1 MRPNQDNTN
10 QMINKSF
17 SNRNHKSQNPQMN
30 LLNGELV
37 ALINGLIES
46 IREYYHVS
54 LSNNSDAKN
63 IFLFYEETDK
73 NVQMLLN
80 DIINNNQYQKLKEL
94 LDKMNIINKLI
105 FQLRDNSDSCLQNL
119 KLFFDDAKLIF
130 KYIKGERQK
139 QLLENKANNT
149 NLSSQ
154 NNAPFISNL
163 KSQMINLYN
172 KLIKSVLK
180 FSDYDYIIETAG
192 DNSINVYQNLQNVIK
207 NDLDA
212 LFNLIQNI
220 ENIKYSNNNVSLNSF
235 LTDESN
241 NKKGK
246 SLGKSLENEIEKL
259 KKMNITKDAK
269 IRQLMIQLNNSLI
282 NKTEGNDSNNNFNI
296 LNTEG
301 NENSRIKKL
310 EQIIL
315 DKDNKLKSLI
325 KQINMKKIGNDSNNG
340 NIKNI
345 IEEKNKEIFNLQQ
358 QLNIYEQNEKN
369 FNKQIDDLTNQFQN
383 KSLQYEKEILMLR
396 NNYAKN
402 INKTQRNTVNDPE
415 KNIIPRSDNNVNLNF
430 IKNPENIKA
439 DYITKIASLN
449 NKNTNLMAIIKKQKA
464 IINGLQ
470 KEINNYKNKLTQY
483 EKLNKNQIEQ
493 INNNI
498 YKNNK
503 IIEQK
508 DELIKQLRE
517 KKDIPNSQINI
528 NMSNQANNNELI
540 QLKIENEKLKEK
552 INLLKLSQPN
562 NSKNNNNDNMN
573 LLYNNNF
580 QELQQLNIKLMEEN
594 SSLKLKV
601 AKIEK
606 NPNLLTANNDEFHN
620 LYEQQKTKI
629 EKLESEVN
637 KKKEEIGGL
646 HDFIAKLQSKLEN
659 SNFNPPVPKARSSS
673 KIQKNSLE
681 GAKNNMNDDYTKSLK
696 KLIDLNNK
704 ANKEIELLKNKNKEL
719 QYKLDEKQVEE
730 ELSGFKTEDVN
741 FSNYEEEFD
750 LRKMISGAKDKNK
763 SEDINIDYPGMQGV
777 KDKNKELQ
785 QKVNMLSEQVKILIS
800 NININNKIKP
810 QINQLCQLMK
820 IPPKNIQLIIAGK
833 NKKQNL
839 GIID

>member
-17 SNRNHKSQNPQMN
+17 QNRNPKSQKPQMN

-37 ALINGLIES
+37 SLINGLIES
-46 IREYYHVS
+46 IKEYYHVS

-73 NVQMLLN
+73 NIQMLLN
-80 DIINNNQYQKLKEL
+80 DIINNNQYQKLTEL
-94 LDKMNIINKLI
+94 LDKINLINKII

-119 KLFFDDAKLIF
+119 RLFFDDAKLIF
-130 KYIKGERQK
+130 QCIRGERQK
-139 QLLENKANNT
+139 QLLEKKSRIANLNGQNNT
-149 NLSSQ
+149 PFNPNLITQ
-154 NNAPFISNL
+154 ITNLYKQLL
-163 KSQMINLYN
+163 KSVQ
-172 KLIKSVLK
+172 K
-180 FSDYDYIIETAG
+180 FSDYDYIIETTG
-192 DNSINVYQNLQNVIK
+192 DNSIFNDYQNLQNNIK
-207 NDLDA
+207 NDLNT
-212 LFNLIQNI
+212 LFNLIQNL
-220 ENIKYSNNNVSLNSF
+220 ENINNRISFNSF

-241 NKKGK
+241 NKSSK
-246 SLGKSLENEIEKL
+246 SLGKNIEKEIEKL
-259 KKMNITKDAK
+259 KKMNIVKDNK
-269 IRQLMIQLNNSLI
+269 IRQLMLQINNLAI
-282 NKTEGNDSNNNFNI
+282 NKTERSNPNNNYNI
-296 LNTEG
+296 LKTEG

-315 DKDNKLKSLI
+315 DKDNKLQSLI
-325 KQINMKKIGNDSNNG
+325 NQINMKKIGNDLNNG
-340 NIKNI
+340 NMQNLL
-345 IEEKNKEIFNLQQ
+345 EEKDKEIFNLKQ
-358 QLNIYEQNEKN
+358 QLNIYEQNEQN
-369 FNKQIDDLTNQFQN
+369 FNKQIDNLTNQFQN
-383 KSLQYEKEILMLR
+383 KRLQYEKEIFTLR
-396 NNYAKN
+396 YNMAKN
-402 INKTQRNTVNDPE
+402 INDSQGNININKTIGSKSE
-415 KNIIPRSDNNVNLNF
+415 NNQNLKF
-430 IKNPENIKA
+430 LKNPDNINN
-439 DYITKIASLN
+439 DYIAQITSLN
-449 NKNTNLMAIIKKQKA
+449 NTNMNLTAIIKKQKT
-464 IINGLQ
+464 IIAGLQ
-470 KEINNYKNKLTQY
+470 KEISNYKAKLAQY

-493 INNNI
+493 MNNNI

-540 QLKIENEKLKEK
+540 HLKIENEKLKEE
-552 INLLKLSQPN
+552 INLLKLTQSN
-562 NSKNNNNDNMN
+562 NLINNNNDMN

-594 SSLKLKV
+594 NSLKLKV
-601 AKIEK
+601 SNFEK
-606 NPNLLTANNDEFHN
+606 NPNILTTNGEFNN
-620 LYEQQKTKI
+620 LYEQQKETI
-629 EKLESEVN
+629 ERLESEVN

-646 HDFIAKLQSKLEN
+646 QDFIAKLQSKLEN
-659 SNFNPPVPKARSSS
+659 SNFYLPVPKAHSTS
-673 KIQKNSLE
+673 KIQKNAQ
-681 GAKNNMNDDYTKSLK
+681 GAKNNMNDDYTKTLK

-704 ANKEIELLKNKNKEL
+704 ANKEIEILKNKNKEL
-719 QYKLDEKQVEE
+719 QYKLEEKQVEE

-750 LRKMISGAKDKNK
+750 LRKMINGAKDKNK

-785 QKVNMLSEQVKILIS
+785 QRVNMLSEQVKILIS

-810 QINQLCQLMK
+810 QISQLCQLMK

>member
-17 SNRNHKSQNPQMN
+17 QNRNPKSQKPQMN

-37 ALINGLIES
+37 SLINGLIES
-46 IREYYHVS
+46 IKEYYHVS

-73 NVQMLLN
+73 NIQMLLN
-80 DIINNNQYQKLKEL
+80 DIINNNQYQKLTEL
-94 LDKMNIINKLI
+94 LDKINLINKII

-119 KLFFDDAKLIF
+119 RLFFDDAKLIF
-130 KYIKGERQK
+130 QCIRGERQK
-139 QLLENKANNT
+139 QLLEKKSNIANLNGQNNKQFNPNLITQIT
-149 NLSSQ
+149 NLHKQ
-154 NNAPFISNL
+154 LL
-163 KSQMINLYN
+163 KSVQ
-172 KLIKSVLK
+172 K
-180 FSDYDYIIETAG
+180 FSDYDYIIETTG
-192 DNSINVYQNLQNVIK
+192 DNSIINDYQNLQNNIK
-207 NDLDA
+207 KDLNT
-212 LFNLIQNI
+212 LFNLIQNL
-220 ENIKYSNNNVSLNSF
+220 ENINNRISLNSF

-241 NKKGK
+241 NKSSK
-246 SLGKSLENEIEKL
+246 SLGKNIENEIEKL
-259 KKMNITKDAK
+259 KKMNIVKDNK
-269 IRQLMIQLNNSLI
+269 IRQLMLQINNLAI
-282 NKTEGNDSNNNFNI
+282 NKTERSNPNNNYNI
-296 LNTEG
+296 LKTEG

-315 DKDNKLKSLI
+315 DKDNKLQSLI
-325 KQINMKKIGNDSNNG
+325 NQINMKKIGNDLNNG
-340 NIKNI
+340 NMQNLL
-345 IEEKNKEIFNLQQ
+345 EEKDKEIFNLKQ
-358 QLNIYEQNEKN
+358 QLNIYEQNEQN
-369 FNKQIDDLTNQFQN
+369 FNKQIDNLTNQFQN
-383 KSLQYEKEILMLR
+383 KRLQYEKEIFTLR
-396 NNYAKN
+396 YNMAKN
-402 INKTQRNTVNDPE
+402 INDSQGNININKTIGSKSE
-415 KNIIPRSDNNVNLNF
+415 NNQNLKF
-430 IKNPENIKA
+430 LKNPDNINN
-439 DYITKIASLN
+439 DYIAQITSLN
-449 NKNTNLMAIIKKQKA
+449 NTNMNLTAIIKKQKT
-464 IINGLQ
+464 IIAGLQ
-470 KEINNYKNKLTQY
+470 KEISNYKAKLAQY

-493 INNNI
+493 MNNNI

-540 QLKIENEKLKEK
+540 HLKIENEKLKEE
-552 INLLKLSQPN
+552 INLLKLTQSN
-562 NSKNNNNDNMN
+562 NLINNNNDMN

-594 SSLKLKV
+594 NSLKLKV
-601 AKIEK
+601 ANIEK
-606 NPNLLTANNDEFHN
+606 NPNLLTTNGEFNN
-620 LYEQQKTKI
+620 LYEQQKETI
-629 EKLESEVN
+629 ERLESEVN

-646 HDFIAKLQSKLEN
+646 QDFIAKLQSKLEN
-659 SNFNPPVPKARSSS
+659 SNFYLPVPKAHSTS
-673 KIQKNSLE
+673 KIQKNSQ

-704 ANKEIELLKNKNKEL
+704 ANKEIEILKNKNKEL
-719 QYKLDEKQVEE
+719 QYKLEEKQVEE

-750 LRKMISGAKDKNK
+750 LRKMINGAKDKNK

-785 QKVNMLSEQVKILIS
+785 QRVNMLSEQVKILIS

-810 QINQLCQLMK
+810 QISQLCQLMK

>member
-17 SNRNHKSQNPQMN
+17 QNRNPKSQKPQMN

-37 ALINGLIES
+37 SLINGLIES
-46 IREYYHVS
+46 IKEYYHVS

-73 NVQMLLN
+73 NIQMLLN
-80 DIINNNQYQKLKEL
+80 DIINNNQYQKLTEL
-94 LDKMNIINKLI
+94 LDKINLINKII

-119 KLFFDDAKLIF
+119 RLFFDDAKLIF
-130 KYIKGERQK
+130 QCIRGERQK
-139 QLLENKANNT
+139 QLLEKKSSNANLNGQNNT
-149 NLSSQ
+149 PFNPNLITQ
-154 NNAPFISNL
+154 ITNLHKQLL
-163 KSQMINLYN
+163 KSVQ
-172 KLIKSVLK
+172 K
-180 FSDYDYIIETAG
+180 FSDYDYIIETTG
-192 DNSINVYQNLQNVIK
+192 DNSIINDYQNLQNNIK
-207 NDLDA
+207 NDLNT
-212 LFNLIQNI
+212 LFNLIQNL
-220 ENIKYSNNNVSLNSF
+220 ENINNRISFNSF

-241 NKKGK
+241 NKSSK
-246 SLGKSLENEIEKL
+246 SLGKNIENEIEKL
-259 KKMNITKDAK
+259 KKMNIVKDNK
-269 IRQLMIQLNNSLI
+269 IRQLMLQINNLAI
-282 NKTEGNDSNNNFNI
+282 NKTERSNPNNNYNI
-296 LNTEG
+296 LKTEG

-315 DKDNKLKSLI
+315 DKDNKLQSLI
-325 KQINMKKIGNDSNNG
+325 NQINMKKIGNDLNNG
-340 NIKNI
+340 NMQNLL
-345 IEEKNKEIFNLQQ
+345 EEKDKEIFNLKQ
-358 QLNIYEQNEKN
+358 QLNIYEQNEQN
-369 FNKQIDDLTNQFQN
+369 FNKQIDNLTNQFQN
-383 KSLQYEKEILMLR
+383 KRLQYEKEIFTLR
-396 NNYAKN
+396 YNMAKN
-402 INKTQRNTVNDPE
+402 INDSQGNININKTIGSKSE
-415 KNIIPRSDNNVNLNF
+415 NNQNLKF
-430 IKNPENIKA
+430 LKNPDNINN
-439 DYITKIASLN
+439 DYIAQITSLN
-449 NKNTNLMAIIKKQKA
+449 NTNMNLTAIIKKQKT
-464 IINGLQ
+464 IIAGLQ
-470 KEINNYKNKLTQY
+470 KEISNYKAKLAQY

-493 INNNI
+493 MNNNI

-540 QLKIENEKLKEK
+540 HLKIENEKLKEE
-552 INLLKLSQPN
+552 INLLKLTQSN
-562 NSKNNNNDNMN
+562 NLINNNNDNMN

-594 SSLKLKV
+594 NSLKLKV
-601 AKIEK
+601 ANIEK
-606 NPNLLTANNDEFHN
+606 NPNILTTNGEFNN
-620 LYEQQKTKI
+620 LYEQQKETI
-629 EKLESEVN
+629 ERLESEVN

-646 HDFIAKLQSKLEN
+646 QDFIAKLQSKLEN
-659 SNFNPPVPKARSSS
+659 SNFYLPVPKAHSTS
-673 KIQKNSLE
+673 KIQKNAQ

-704 ANKEIELLKNKNKEL
+704 ANKEIEILKNKNKEL
-719 QYKLDEKQVEE
+719 QYKLEEKQVEE

-750 LRKMISGAKDKNK
+750 LRKMINGAKDKNK

-785 QKVNMLSEQVKILIS
+785 QRVNMLSEQVKILIS

-810 QINQLCQLMK
+810 QISQLCQLMK

>member
-17 SNRNHKSQNPQMN
+17 QNRNPKSQKPQMN

-37 ALINGLIES
+37 SLINGLIES
-46 IREYYHVS
+46 IKEYYHVS

-73 NVQMLLN
+73 NIQMLLN
-80 DIINNNQYQKLKEL
+80 DIINNNQYQKLTEL
-94 LDKMNIINKLI
+94 LDKINLINKII

-119 KLFFDDAKLIF
+119 RLFFDDAKLIF
-130 KYIKGERQK
+130 QCIRGERQK
-139 QLLENKANNT
+139 QLLEKKSRIANLNGQNNT
-149 NLSSQ
+149 PFNPNLITQ
-154 NNAPFISNL
+154 ITNLHKQLL
-163 KSQMINLYN
+163 KSVQ
-172 KLIKSVLK
+172 K
-180 FSDYDYIIETAG
+180 FSDYDYIIETTG
-192 DNSINVYQNLQNVIK
+192 DNSIFNDYQNLQNNIK
-207 NDLDA
+207 NDLNT
-212 LFNLIQNI
+212 LFNLIQNL
-220 ENIKYSNNNVSLNSF
+220 ENINNRISFNSF

-241 NKKGK
+241 NKSSK
-246 SLGKSLENEIEKL
+246 SLGKNIENEIEKL
-259 KKMNITKDAK
+259 KKMNIVKDNK
-269 IRQLMIQLNNSLI
+269 IRQLMLQINNLAI
-282 NKTEGNDSNNNFNI
+282 NKTERSNPNNNYNI
-296 LNTEG
+296 LKTEG

-315 DKDNKLKSLI
+315 DKDNKLQSLI
-325 KQINMKKIGNDSNNG
+325 NQINMKKIGNDLNNG
-340 NIKNI
+340 NMQNLL
-345 IEEKNKEIFNLQQ
+345 EEKDKEIFNLKQ
-358 QLNIYEQNEKN
+358 QLNIYEQNEQN
-369 FNKQIDDLTNQFQN
+369 FNKQIDNLTNQFQN
-383 KSLQYEKEILMLR
+383 KRLQYEKEIFTLR
-396 NNYAKN
+396 YNMAKN
-402 INKTQRNTVNDPE
+402 INDSQGNININKTIGSKSE
-415 KNIIPRSDNNVNLNF
+415 NNQNLKF
-430 IKNPENIKA
+430 LKNPDNINN
-439 DYITKIASLN
+439 DYIAQITSLN
-449 NKNTNLMAIIKKQKA
+449 NTNMNLTAIIKKQKT
-464 IINGLQ
+464 IIAGLQ
-470 KEINNYKNKLTQY
+470 KEISNYKAKLAQY

-493 INNNI
+493 MNNNI

-540 QLKIENEKLKEK
+540 HLKIENEKLKEE
-552 INLLKLSQPN
+552 INLLKLTQSN
-562 NSKNNNNDNMN
+562 NLINNNNDMN

-594 SSLKLKV
+594 NSLKLKV
-601 AKIEK
+601 ANIEK
-606 NPNLLTANNDEFHN
+606 NPNILTTNGEFNN
-620 LYEQQKTKI
+620 LYEQQKETI
-629 EKLESEVN
+629 ERLESEVN

-646 HDFIAKLQSKLEN
+646 QDFIAKLQSKLEN
-659 SNFNPPVPKARSSS
+659 SNFYLPVPKAHSTS
-673 KIQKNSLE
+673 KIQKNAQ

-704 ANKEIELLKNKNKEL
+704 ANKEIEILKNKNKEL
-719 QYKLDEKQVEE
+719 QYKLEEKQVEE

-750 LRKMISGAKDKNK
+750 LRKMINGAKDKNK

-785 QKVNMLSEQVKILIS
+785 QRVNMLSEQVKILIS

-810 QINQLCQLMK
+810 QISQLCQLMK

>member
-17 SNRNHKSQNPQMN
+17 QNRNPKTPKPQMN

-37 ALINGLIES
+37 SLINGLIES
-46 IREYYHVS
+46 IKEYYHVS

-73 NVQMLLN
+73 NIQMLLN
-80 DIINNNQYQKLKEL
+80 DIINNNQYQKLTEL
-94 LDKMNIINKLI
+94 LDKINLINKII

-119 KLFFDDAKLIF
+119 RLFFDDAKLIF
-130 KYIKGERQK
+130 QCIRGERQK
-139 QLLENKANNT
+139 QLLEKKSSIANLNGQNNT
-149 NLSSQ
+149 PFNPNLITQ
-154 NNAPFISNL
+154 ITNLHKQLL
-163 KSQMINLYN
+163 KSVQ
-172 KLIKSVLK
+172 K
-180 FSDYDYIIETAG
+180 FSDYDYIIETTG
-192 DNSINVYQNLQNVIK
+192 DNSIINDYQNLQNNIK
-207 NDLDA
+207 KDLNT
-212 LFNLIQNI
+212 LFNFIQNL
-220 ENIKYSNNNVSLNSF
+220 ENINNRVSFNSF

-241 NKKGK
+241 NKSGK
-246 SLGKSLENEIEKL
+246 SLGKNIENEIEKL
-259 KKMNITKDAK
+259 KKMNIVKDNK
-269 IRQLMIQLNNSLI
+269 IRQLMLQINNLAI
-282 NKTEGNDSNNNFNI
+282 NKTERSNPNNNYNI
-296 LNTEG
+296 LKTEG

-315 DKDNKLKSLI
+315 DKDNKLQSLI
-325 KQINMKKIGNDSNNG
+325 NQINMKKIGNDLNNG
-340 NIKNI
+340 NMQNLL
-345 IEEKNKEIFNLQQ
+345 EEKDKEIFNLKQ
-358 QLNIYEQNEKN
+358 QLNIYEQNEQN
-369 FNKQIDDLTNQFQN
+369 FNKQIDNLTNQFQN
-383 KSLQYEKEILMLR
+383 KRLQYEKEIFTLR
-396 NNYAKN
+396 YNMAKN
-402 INKTQRNTVNDPE
+402 INDSQGNININKTIGSKSE
-415 KNIIPRSDNNVNLNF
+415 NNQNLKF
-430 IKNPENIKA
+430 LKNPDNINN
-439 DYITKIASLN
+439 DYIAQITSLN
-449 NKNTNLMAIIKKQKA
+449 NTNMNLTAIIKKQKT
-464 IINGLQ
+464 IIAGLQ
-470 KEINNYKNKLTQY
+470 KEISNYKAKLAQY

-493 INNNI
+493 MNNNI

-540 QLKIENEKLKEK
+540 HLKIENEKLKEE
-552 INLLKLSQPN
+552 INLLKLSPSN
-562 NSKNNNNDNMN
+562 NLINNNNDMN

-594 SSLKLKV
+594 NSLKLKV
-601 AKIEK
+601 ANIEK
-606 NPNLLTANNDEFHN
+606 NPNLLTTNGEFNN
-620 LYEQQKTKI
+620 LYEQQKETI
-629 EKLESEVN
+629 ERLESEVN

-646 HDFIAKLQSKLEN
+646 QDFIAKLQSKLEN
-659 SNFNPPVPKARSSS
+659 SNFYLPVPKAHSTS
-673 KIQKNSLE
+673 KIQKNAQ

-704 ANKEIELLKNKNKEL
+704 ANKEIEILKNKNKEL
-719 QYKLDEKQVEE
+719 QYKLEEKQVEE

-750 LRKMISGAKDKNK
+750 LRKMINGAKDKNK

-785 QKVNMLSEQVKILIS
+785 QRVNMLSEQVKILIS

-810 QINQLCQLMK
+810 QISQLCQLMK

>member
-17 SNRNHKSQNPQMN
+17 QNRNPKSQKPQMN

-37 ALINGLIES
+37 SLINGLIES
-46 IREYYHVS
+46 IKEYYHVS

-73 NVQMLLN
+73 NIQMLLN
-80 DIINNNQYQKLKEL
+80 DIINNNQYQKLTEL
-94 LDKMNIINKLI
+94 LDKINLINKII

-119 KLFFDDAKLIF
+119 RLFFDDAKLIF
-130 KYIKGERQK
+130 QCIRGERQK
-139 QLLENKANNT
+139 QLLEKKSRIANLNGQNNT
-149 NLSSQ
+149 PFNPNLITQ
-154 NNAPFISNL
+154 ITNLHKQLL
-163 KSQMINLYN
+163 KSVQ
-172 KLIKSVLK
+172 K
-180 FSDYDYIIETAG
+180 FSDYDYIIETTG
-192 DNSINVYQNLQNVIK
+192 DNSIINDYQNLQNNIK
-207 NDLDA
+207 KDLNT
-212 LFNLIQNI
+212 LFNLIQNL
-220 ENIKYSNNNVSLNSF
+220 ENINNRISLNSF

-241 NKKGK
+241 NKSSK
-246 SLGKSLENEIEKL
+246 SLGKNIENEIEKL
-259 KKMNITKDAK
+259 KKMNIVKDNK
-269 IRQLMIQLNNSLI
+269 IRQLMLQINNLAI
-282 NKTEGNDSNNNFNI
+282 NKTERSNPNNNYNI
-296 LNTEG
+296 LKTEG

-315 DKDNKLKSLI
+315 DKDNKLQSLI
-325 KQINMKKIGNDSNNG
+325 NQINMKKIGNDLNNG
-340 NIKNI
+340 NMQNLL
-345 IEEKNKEIFNLQQ
+345 EEKDKEIFNLKQ
-358 QLNIYEQNEKN
+358 QLNIYEQNEQN
-369 FNKQIDDLTNQFQN
+369 FNKQIDNLTNQFQN
-383 KSLQYEKEILMLR
+383 KRLQYEKEIFTLR
-396 NNYAKN
+396 YNMAKN
-402 INKTQRNTVNDPE
+402 INDSQGNININKTIGSKSE
-415 KNIIPRSDNNVNLNF
+415 NNQNLKF
-430 IKNPENIKA
+430 LKNPDNINN
-439 DYITKIASLN
+439 DYIAQITSLN
-449 NKNTNLMAIIKKQKA
+449 NTNMNLTAIIKKQKT
-464 IINGLQ
+464 IIAGLQ
-470 KEINNYKNKLTQY
+470 KEISNYKAKLAQY

-493 INNNI
+493 MNNNI

-540 QLKIENEKLKEK
+540 HLKIENEKLKEE
-552 INLLKLSQPN
+552 INLLKLTQSN
-562 NSKNNNNDNMN
+562 NLINNNNDMN

-594 SSLKLKV
+594 NSLKLKV
-601 AKIEK
+601 ANIEK
-606 NPNLLTANNDEFHN
+606 NPNLLTTNGEFNN
-620 LYEQQKTKI
+620 LYEQQKETI
-629 EKLESEVN
+629 ERLESEVN

-646 HDFIAKLQSKLEN
+646 QDFIAKLQSKLEN
-659 SNFNPPVPKARSSS
+659 SNFYLPVPKAHSTS
-673 KIQKNSLE
+673 KIQKNAQ

-704 ANKEIELLKNKNKEL
+704 ANKEIEILKNKNKEL
-719 QYKLDEKQVEE
+719 QYKLEEKQVEE

-750 LRKMISGAKDKNK
+750 LRKMINGAKDKNK

-785 QKVNMLSEQVKILIS
+785 QRVNMLSEQVKILIS

-810 QINQLCQLMK
+810 QISQLCQLMK

>member
-17 SNRNHKSQNPQMN
+17 QNRNPKSTKPQMN

-37 ALINGLIES
+37 SLINGLIES
-46 IREYYHVS
+46 IKEYYHVS

-73 NVQMLLN
+73 NIQMLLN
-80 DIINNNQYQKLKEL
+80 DIINNNQYQKLTEL
-94 LDKMNIINKLI
+94 LDKINLINKII

-119 KLFFDDAKLIF
+119 RLFFDDAKLIF
-130 KYIKGERQK
+130 QCIRGERQK
-139 QLLENKANNT
+139 QLLEKKSSIANLNGQNNT
-149 NLSSQ
+149 PFNPNLITQ
-154 NNAPFISNL
+154 ITNLHKQLL
-163 KSQMINLYN
+163 KSVQ
-172 KLIKSVLK
+172 K
-180 FSDYDYIIETAG
+180 FSDYDYIIETTG
-192 DNSINVYQNLQNVIK
+192 DNSIINDYQNLQNNIK
-207 NDLDA
+207 KDLNT
-212 LFNLIQNI
+212 LFNLIQNL
-220 ENIKYSNNNVSLNSF
+220 ENINNRVSLNSF

-241 NKKGK
+241 NKSSK
-246 SLGKSLENEIEKL
+246 SLGKNIENEIEKL
-259 KKMNITKDAK
+259 KKMNIVKDNK
-269 IRQLMIQLNNSLI
+269 IRQLMLQINNLAI
-282 NKTEGNDSNNNFNI
+282 NKTERSNPNGNYNT
-296 LNTEG
+296 LKTEG

-315 DKDNKLKSLI
+315 DKDNKLQSLI
-325 KQINMKKIGNDSNNG
+325 NQINMKKIGNDLNNG
-340 NIKNI
+340 NMQNLL
-345 IEEKNKEIFNLQQ
+345 EEKNKEIFNLKQ
-358 QLNIYEQNEKN
+358 QLNIYEQNEQN
-369 FNKQIDDLTNQFQN
+369 FNKQIDNLTNQFQN
-383 KSLQYEKEILMLR
+383 KRLQYEKEIFTLR
-396 NNYAKN
+396 YNMAKN
-402 INKTQRNTVNDPE
+402 INDSQGNININKTIGSKSE
-415 KNIIPRSDNNVNLNF
+415 NNQNLKF
-430 IKNPENIKA
+430 LKNPDNINN
-439 DYITKIASLN
+439 DYIAQITSLN
-449 NKNTNLMAIIKKQKA
+449 NTNMNLTAIIKKQKT
-464 IINGLQ
+464 IIAGLQ
-470 KEINNYKNKLTQY
+470 KEISNYKAKLAQY

-493 INNNI
+493 MNNNI

-540 QLKIENEKLKEK
+540 HLKIENEKLKEE
-552 INLLKLSQPN
+552 INLLKLTQSN
-562 NSKNNNNDNMN
+562 NLINNNNNDNMN

-594 SSLKLKV
+594 NSLKLKV
-601 AKIEK
+601 ANIEK
-606 NPNLLTANNDEFHN
+606 NPNLLTTNGEFNN
-620 LYEQQKTKI
+620 LYEQQKETI
-629 EKLESEVN
+629 ERLESEVN

-646 HDFIAKLQSKLEN
+646 QDFIAKLQSKLEN
-659 SNFNPPVPKARSSS
+659 SNFYLPVPKAHSTS
-673 KIQKNSLE
+673 KIQKNAQ
-681 GAKNNMNDDYTKSLK
+681 GAKNNMNDDYTKTLK

-704 ANKEIELLKNKNKEL
+704 ANKEIEILKNKNKEL
-719 QYKLDEKQVEE
+719 QYKLEEKQVEE

-750 LRKMISGAKDKNK
+750 LRKMINGAKDKNK

-785 QKVNMLSEQVKILIS
+785 QRVNMLSEQVKILIS

-810 QINQLCQLMK
+810 QISQLCQLMK

>member
-17 SNRNHKSQNPQMN
+17 QNRNPKSQKPQMN

-37 ALINGLIES
+37 SLINGLIES
-46 IREYYHVS
+46 IKEYYHVS

-73 NVQMLLN
+73 NIQMLLN
-80 DIINNNQYQKLKEL
+80 DIINNNQYQKLTEL
-94 LDKMNIINKLI
+94 LDKINLINKII

-119 KLFFDDAKLIF
+119 RLFFDDAKLIF
-130 KYIKGERQK
+130 QCIRGERQK
-139 QLLENKANNT
+139 QLLEKKSSIANLNGQNNT
-149 NLSSQ
+149 PFNPNLITQ
-154 NNAPFISNL
+154 ITNLYKQLL
-163 KSQMINLYN
+163 KSVQ
-172 KLIKSVLK
+172 K
-180 FSDYDYIIETAG
+180 FSDYDYIIETTG
-192 DNSINVYQNLQNVIK
+192 DNSIINDYQNLQNNIK
-207 NDLDA
+207 KELNT
-212 LFNLIQNI
+212 LFNFIQNL
-220 ENIKYSNNNVSLNSF
+220 ENINNRISLNSF

-241 NKKGK
+241 NKSSK
-246 SLGKSLENEIEKL
+246 SLGKNIENEIEKL
-259 KKMNITKDAK
+259 KKMNIVKDNK
-269 IRQLMIQLNNSLI
+269 IRQLMLQINNLAI
-282 NKTEGNDSNNNFNI
+282 NKTERSNPNNNYNI
-296 LNTEG
+296 LKTEG

-315 DKDNKLKSLI
+315 DKDNKLQSLI
-325 KQINMKKIGNDSNNG
+325 NQINMKKIGNDLNNG
-340 NIKNI
+340 NMQNLL
-345 IEEKNKEIFNLQQ
+345 EEKDKEIFNLKQ
-358 QLNIYEQNEKN
+358 QLNIYEQNEQN
-369 FNKQIDDLTNQFQN
+369 FNKQIDNLTNQFQN
-383 KSLQYEKEILMLR
+383 KRLQYEKEIFTLR
-396 NNYAKN
+396 YNMAKN
-402 INKTQRNTVNDPE
+402 INDSQGNININKTIGSKSE
-415 KNIIPRSDNNVNLNF
+415 NNQNLKF
-430 IKNPENIKA
+430 LKNPDNINN
-439 DYITKIASLN
+439 DYIAQITSLN
-449 NKNTNLMAIIKKQKA
+449 NTNMNLTAIIKKQKT
-464 IINGLQ
+464 IIAGLQ
-470 KEINNYKNKLTQY
+470 KEISNYKAKLAQY

-493 INNNI
+493 MNNNI

-540 QLKIENEKLKEK
+540 HLKIENEKLKEE
-552 INLLKLSQPN
+552 INLLKLSPSN
-562 NSKNNNNDNMN
+562 NLINNNNDMN

-594 SSLKLKV
+594 NSLKLKV
-601 AKIEK
+601 ANIEK
-606 NPNLLTANNDEFHN
+606 NPNLLTTNGEFNN
-620 LYEQQKTKI
+620 LYEQQKETI
-629 EKLESEVN
+629 ERLESEVN

-646 HDFIAKLQSKLEN
+646 QDFIAKLQSKLEN
-659 SNFNPPVPKARSSS
+659 SNFYLPVPKAHSTS
-673 KIQKNSLE
+673 KIQKNAQ

-704 ANKEIELLKNKNKEL
+704 ANKEIEILKNKNKEL
-719 QYKLDEKQVEE
+719 QYKLEEKQVEE

-750 LRKMISGAKDKNK
+750 LRKMINGAKDKNK

-785 QKVNMLSEQVKILIS
+785 QRVNMLSEQVKILIS

-810 QINQLCQLMK
+810 QISQLCQLMK

>member
-1 MRPNQDNTN
+1 MMPNQDNSN

-17 SNRNHKSQNPQMN
+17 QNRNPKSQKPQMN

-37 ALINGLIES
+37 SLINGLIES
-46 IREYYHVS
+46 IKEYYHVS

-73 NVQMLLN
+73 NIQMLLN
-80 DIINNNQYQKLKEL
+80 DIINNNQYQKLTEL
-94 LDKMNIINKLI
+94 LDKINLINKII

-119 KLFFDDAKLIF
+119 RLFFDDAKLIF
-130 KYIKGERQK
+130 QCIRGERQK
-139 QLLENKANNT
+139 QLLEKKSSNANLNGQNNT
-149 NLSSQ
+149 PFNPNLITQ
-154 NNAPFISNL
+154 ITNLHKQLL
-163 KSQMINLYN
+163 KSVQ
-172 KLIKSVLK
+172 K
-180 FSDYDYIIETAG
+180 FSDYDYIIETTG
-192 DNSINVYQNLQNVIK
+192 DNSIINDYQNLQNNIK
-207 NDLDA
+207 KDLNT
-212 LFNLIQNI
+212 LFNLIQNL
-220 ENIKYSNNNVSLNSF
+220 ENINNRISLNSF

-241 NKKGK
+241 NKSSK
-246 SLGKSLENEIEKL
+246 SLGKNIENEIEKL
-259 KKMNITKDAK
+259 KKMNIVKDNK
-269 IRQLMIQLNNSLI
+269 IRQLMLQINNLAI
-282 NKTEGNDSNNNFNI
+282 NKTERSNPNNNYNI
-296 LNTEG
+296 LKTEG

-315 DKDNKLKSLI
+315 DKDNKLQSLI
-325 KQINMKKIGNDSNNG
+325 NQINMKKIGNDLNNG
-340 NIKNI
+340 NMQNLL
-345 IEEKNKEIFNLQQ
+345 EEKDKEIFNLKQ
-358 QLNIYEQNEKN
+358 QLNIYEQNEQN
-369 FNKQIDDLTNQFQN
+369 FNKQIDNLTNQFQN
-383 KSLQYEKEILMLR
+383 KRLQYEKEIFTLR
-396 NNYAKN
+396 YNMAKN
-402 INKTQRNTVNDPE
+402 INDSQGNININKTIGSKSENNQNLKFLKIPD
-415 KNIIPRSDNNVNLNF
+415 NINN
-430 IKNPENIKA
+430 
-439 DYITKIASLN
+439 DYIAQITSLN
-449 NKNTNLMAIIKKQKA
+449 NTNMNLTAIIKKQKT
-464 IINGLQ
+464 IIAGLQ
-470 KEINNYKNKLTQY
+470 KEISNYKAKLAQY

-493 INNNI
+493 MNNNI

-540 QLKIENEKLKEK
+540 HLKIENEKLKEE
-552 INLLKLSQPN
+552 INLLKLTQSN
-562 NSKNNNNDNMN
+562 NLINNNNDNMN

-594 SSLKLKV
+594 NSLKLKV
-601 AKIEK
+601 ANIEK
-606 NPNLLTANNDEFHN
+606 NPNLLTTNGEFNN
-620 LYEQQKTKI
+620 LYGQQKETI
-629 EKLESEVN
+629 ERLESEIN

-646 HDFIAKLQSKLEN
+646 QDFIAKLQSKLEN
-659 SNFNPPVPKARSSS
+659 SNFYLPVPKAHSTS
-673 KIQKNSLE
+673 KIQKNAQ

-704 ANKEIELLKNKNKEL
+704 ANKEIEILKNKNKEL
-719 QYKLDEKQVEE
+719 QYKLEEKQVEE

-750 LRKMISGAKDKNK
+750 LRKMINGAKDKNK

-785 QKVNMLSEQVKILIS
+785 QRVNMLSEQVKILIS

-810 QINQLCQLMK
+810 QISQLCQLMK

>member
-17 SNRNHKSQNPQMN
+17 QNRNPKSQKPQMN

-37 ALINGLIES
+37 SLINGLIES
-46 IREYYHVS
+46 IKEYYHVS

-73 NVQMLLN
+73 NIQMLLN
-80 DIINNNQYQKLKEL
+80 DIINNNQYQKLTEL
-94 LDKMNIINKLI
+94 LDKINLINKII

-119 KLFFDDAKLIF
+119 RLFFDDAKLIF
-130 KYIKGERQK
+130 QCIRGERQK
-139 QLLENKANNT
+139 QLLEKKSSIANLNGQNNT
-149 NLSSQ
+149 PFNPNLITQ
-154 NNAPFISNL
+154 ITNLYKQLL
-163 KSQMINLYN
+163 KSVQ
-172 KLIKSVLK
+172 K
-180 FSDYDYIIETAG
+180 FSDYDYIIETTG
-192 DNSINVYQNLQNVIK
+192 DNSIINDYQNLQNNIK
-207 NDLDA
+207 KDLNT
-212 LFNLIQNI
+212 LFNLIQNL
-220 ENIKYSNNNVSLNSF
+220 ENINNRISLNSF

-241 NKKGK
+241 NKSSK
-246 SLGKSLENEIEKL
+246 SLGKNIENEIEKL
-259 KKMNITKDAK
+259 KKMNIVKDNK
-269 IRQLMIQLNNSLI
+269 IRQLMLQINNLAI
-282 NKTEGNDSNNNFNI
+282 NKTERSNPNNNYNI
-296 LNTEG
+296 LKTEG

-315 DKDNKLKSLI
+315 DKDNKLQSLI
-325 KQINMKKIGNDSNNG
+325 NQINMKKIGNDLNNG
-340 NIKNI
+340 NMQNLL
-345 IEEKNKEIFNLQQ
+345 EEKDKEIFNLKQ
-358 QLNIYEQNEKN
+358 QLNIYEQNEQN
-369 FNKQIDDLTNQFQN
+369 FNKQIDNLTNQFQN
-383 KSLQYEKEILMLR
+383 KRLQYEKEIFTLR
-396 NNYAKN
+396 YNMAKN
-402 INKTQRNTVNDPE
+402 INDSQGNININKTIGSKSE
-415 KNIIPRSDNNVNLNF
+415 NNQNLKF
-430 IKNPENIKA
+430 LKNPDNINN
-439 DYITKIASLN
+439 DYIAQITSLN
-449 NKNTNLMAIIKKQKA
+449 NTNMNLTAIIKKQKT
-464 IINGLQ
+464 IIAGLQ
-470 KEINNYKNKLTQY
+470 KEISNYKAKLAQY
-483 EKLNKNQIEQ
+483 EKHNKNQIEQ
-493 INNNI
+493 MNNNI

-540 QLKIENEKLKEK
+540 HLKIENEKLKEE
-552 INLLKLSQPN
+552 INLLKLSPSN
-562 NSKNNNNDNMN
+562 NLINNNNDMN

-594 SSLKLKV
+594 NSLKLKV
-601 AKIEK
+601 ANIEK
-606 NPNLLTANNDEFHN
+606 NPNILTTNGEFNN
-620 LYEQQKTKI
+620 LYEQQKETI
-629 EKLESEVN
+629 ERLESEVN

-646 HDFIAKLQSKLEN
+646 QDFIAKLQSKLEN
-659 SNFNPPVPKARSSS
+659 SNFYLPVPKAHSTS
-673 KIQKNSLE
+673 KIQKNAQ

-704 ANKEIELLKNKNKEL
+704 ANKEIEILKNKNKEL
-719 QYKLDEKQVEE
+719 QYKLEEKQVEE

-750 LRKMISGAKDKNK
+750 LRKMINGAKDKNK

-785 QKVNMLSEQVKILIS
+785 QRVNMLSEQVKILIS

-810 QINQLCQLMK
+810 QISQLCQLMK

>member
-17 SNRNHKSQNPQMN
+17 QNRNPKSQKPQMN

-37 ALINGLIES
+37 SLINGLIES
-46 IREYYHVS
+46 IKEYYHVS

-73 NVQMLLN
+73 NIQMLLN
-80 DIINNNQYQKLKEL
+80 DIINNNQYQKLTEL
-94 LDKMNIINKLI
+94 LDKINLINKII

-119 KLFFDDAKLIF
+119 RLFFDDAKLIF
-130 KYIKGERQK
+130 QCIRGERQK
-139 QLLENKANNT
+139 QLLEKKSRIANLNGQNNT
-149 NLSSQ
+149 PFNPNLITQ
-154 NNAPFISNL
+154 ITNLHKQLL
-163 KSQMINLYN
+163 KSVQ
-172 KLIKSVLK
+172 K
-180 FSDYDYIIETAG
+180 FSDYDYIIETTG
-192 DNSINVYQNLQNVIK
+192 DNSIINDYQNLQNNIK
-207 NDLDA
+207 KDLNT
-212 LFNLIQNI
+212 LFNLIQNL
-220 ENIKYSNNNVSLNSF
+220 ENINNRVSFNSF

-241 NKKGK
+241 NKSGK
-246 SLGKSLENEIEKL
+246 SLGKNIENEIEKL
-259 KKMNITKDAK
+259 KKMNIVKDNK
-269 IRQLMIQLNNSLI
+269 IRQLMLQINNLAI
-282 NKTEGNDSNNNFNI
+282 NKTERSNPNNNYNI
-296 LNTEG
+296 LKTEG

-315 DKDNKLKSLI
+315 DKDNKLQSLI
-325 KQINMKKIGNDSNNG
+325 NQINMKKIGNDLNNG
-340 NIKNI
+340 NMQNLL
-345 IEEKNKEIFNLQQ
+345 EEKDKEIFNLKQ
-358 QLNIYEQNEKN
+358 QLNIYEQNEQN
-369 FNKQIDDLTNQFQN
+369 FNKQIDNLTNQFQN
-383 KSLQYEKEILMLR
+383 KRLQYEKEIFTLR
-396 NNYAKN
+396 YNMAKN
-402 INKTQRNTVNDPE
+402 INDSQGNININKTIGSKSE
-415 KNIIPRSDNNVNLNF
+415 NNQNLKF
-430 IKNPENIKA
+430 LKNPDNINN
-439 DYITKIASLN
+439 DYIAQITSLN
-449 NKNTNLMAIIKKQKA
+449 NTNMNLTAIIKKQKT
-464 IINGLQ
+464 IIAGLQ
-470 KEINNYKNKLTQY
+470 KEISNYKAKLAQY

-493 INNNI
+493 MNNNI

-540 QLKIENEKLKEK
+540 HLKIENEKLKEE
-552 INLLKLSQPN
+552 INLLKLTQSN
-562 NSKNNNNDNMN
+562 NLINNNNDNMN

-594 SSLKLKV
+594 NSLKLKV
-601 AKIEK
+601 ANIEK
-606 NPNLLTANNDEFHN
+606 NPNLLTTNGEFNN
-620 LYEQQKTKI
+620 LYGQQKEKI
-629 EKLESEVN
+629 ERLESEVN

-646 HDFIAKLQSKLEN
+646 QDFIAKLQSKLEN
-659 SNFNPPVPKARSSS
+659 SNFYLPVPKAHSTS
-673 KIQKNSLE
+673 KIQKNAQ

-704 ANKEIELLKNKNKEL
+704 ANKEIEILKNKNKEL
-719 QYKLDEKQVEE
+719 QYKLEEKQVEE

-750 LRKMISGAKDKNK
+750 LRKMINGAKDKNK

-785 QKVNMLSEQVKILIS
+785 QRVNMLSEQVKILIS

-810 QINQLCQLMK
+810 QISQLCQLMK

>member
-17 SNRNHKSQNPQMN
+17 QNRNPKSQKPQMN

-37 ALINGLIES
+37 SLINGLIES
-46 IREYYHVS
+46 IKEYYHVS

-73 NVQMLLN
+73 NIQMLLN
-80 DIINNNQYQKLKEL
+80 DIINNNQYQKLTEL
-94 LDKMNIINKLI
+94 LDKINLINKII

-119 KLFFDDAKLIF
+119 RLFFDDAKLIF
-130 KYIKGERQK
+130 QCIRGERQK
-139 QLLENKANNT
+139 QLLEKKSSNANLNGQNNT
-149 NLSSQ
+149 PFNPNLITQ
-154 NNAPFISNL
+154 ITNLHKQLL
-163 KSQMINLYN
+163 KSVQ
-172 KLIKSVLK
+172 K
-180 FSDYDYIIETAG
+180 FSDYDYIIETTG
-192 DNSINVYQNLQNVIK
+192 DNSIINDYQNLQNNIK
-207 NDLDA
+207 KDLNT
-212 LFNLIQNI
+212 LFNLIQNL
-220 ENIKYSNNNVSLNSF
+220 ENINNKISLNSF

-241 NKKGK
+241 NKSSK
-246 SLGKSLENEIEKL
+246 SLGKNIENEIEKL
-259 KKMNITKDAK
+259 KKMNIVKDNK
-269 IRQLMIQLNNSLI
+269 IRQLMLQINNLAI
-282 NKTEGNDSNNNFNI
+282 NKTERSNPNNNYNI
-296 LNTEG
+296 LKTEG

-315 DKDNKLKSLI
+315 DKDNKLQSLI
-325 KQINMKKIGNDSNNG
+325 NQINMKKIGNDLNNG
-340 NIKNI
+340 NMQNLL
-345 IEEKNKEIFNLQQ
+345 EEKDKEIFNLKQ
-358 QLNIYEQNEKN
+358 QLNIYEQNEQN
-369 FNKQIDDLTNQFQN
+369 FNKQIDNLTNQFQN
-383 KSLQYEKEILMLR
+383 KRLQYEKEIFTLR
-396 NNYAKN
+396 YNMAKN
-402 INKTQRNTVNDPE
+402 INDSQGNININKTIGSKSE
-415 KNIIPRSDNNVNLNF
+415 NNQNLKF
-430 IKNPENIKA
+430 LKNPDNINN
-439 DYITKIASLN
+439 DYIAQITSLN
-449 NKNTNLMAIIKKQKA
+449 NTNMNLTAIIKKQKT
-464 IINGLQ
+464 IIAGLQ
-470 KEINNYKNKLTQY
+470 KEISNYKAKLAQY

-493 INNNI
+493 MNNNI

-540 QLKIENEKLKEK
+540 HLKIENEKLKEE
-552 INLLKLSQPN
+552 INLLKLTQSN
-562 NSKNNNNDNMN
+562 NLINNNNDMN

-594 SSLKLKV
+594 NSLKLKV
-601 AKIEK
+601 ANIEK
-606 NPNLLTANNDEFHN
+606 NPNLLTTNGEFNN
-620 LYEQQKTKI
+620 LYEQQKETI
-629 EKLESEVN
+629 ERLESEVN

-646 HDFIAKLQSKLEN
+646 QDFIAKLQSKLEN
-659 SNFNPPVPKARSSS
+659 SNFYLPVPKAHSTS
-673 KIQKNSLE
+673 KIQKNAQ
-681 GAKNNMNDDYTKSLK
+681 GAKNNMNDDYTKTLK

-704 ANKEIELLKNKNKEL
+704 ANKEIEILKNKNKEL
-719 QYKLDEKQVEE
+719 QYKLEEKQVEE

-750 LRKMISGAKDKNK
+750 LRKMINGAKDKNK

-785 QKVNMLSEQVKILIS
+785 QRVNMLSEQVKILIS

-810 QINQLCQLMK
+810 QISQLCQLMK

>member
-17 SNRNHKSQNPQMN
+17 QNRNPKSQKPQMN

-37 ALINGLIES
+37 SLINGLIES
-46 IREYYHVS
+46 IKEYYHVS

-73 NVQMLLN
+73 NIQMLLN
-80 DIINNNQYQKLKEL
+80 DIINNNQYQKLTEL
-94 LDKMNIINKLI
+94 LDKINLINKII

-119 KLFFDDAKLIF
+119 RLFFDDAKLIF
-130 KYIKGERQK
+130 QCIRGERQK
-139 QLLENKANNT
+139 QLLEKKSSNANLNGQNNT
-149 NLSSQ
+149 PFNPNLITQ
-154 NNAPFISNL
+154 ITNLHKQLL
-163 KSQMINLYN
+163 KSVQ
-172 KLIKSVLK
+172 K
-180 FSDYDYIIETAG
+180 FSDYDYIIETTG
-192 DNSINVYQNLQNVIK
+192 DNSIINNYQNLQNNIK
-207 NDLDA
+207 KDLNT
-212 LFNLIQNI
+212 LFNLIQNL
-220 ENIKYSNNNVSLNSF
+220 ENINNRISLNSF

-241 NKKGK
+241 NKSSK
-246 SLGKSLENEIEKL
+246 SLGKNIENEIEKL
-259 KKMNITKDAK
+259 KKMNIVKDNK
-269 IRQLMIQLNNSLI
+269 IRQLMLQINNLAI
-282 NKTEGNDSNNNFNI
+282 NKTERSNPNNNYNI
-296 LNTEG
+296 LKTEG

-315 DKDNKLKSLI
+315 DKDNKLQSLI
-325 KQINMKKIGNDSNNG
+325 NQINMKKIGNDLNNG
-340 NIKNI
+340 NMQNLL
-345 IEEKNKEIFNLQQ
+345 EEKDKEIFNLKQ
-358 QLNIYEQNEKN
+358 QLNIYEQNEQN
-369 FNKQIDDLTNQFQN
+369 FNKQIDNLTNQFQN
-383 KSLQYEKEILMLR
+383 KRLQYEKEIFTLR
-396 NNYAKN
+396 YNMAKN
-402 INKTQRNTVNDPE
+402 INDSQGNININKTIGSKSE
-415 KNIIPRSDNNVNLNF
+415 NNQNLKF
-430 IKNPENIKA
+430 LKNPDNINN
-439 DYITKIASLN
+439 DYIAQITSLN
-449 NKNTNLMAIIKKQKA
+449 NTNMNLTAIIKKQKT
-464 IINGLQ
+464 IIAGLQ
-470 KEINNYKNKLTQY
+470 KEISNYKAKLAQY

-493 INNNI
+493 MNNNI

-540 QLKIENEKLKEK
+540 HLKIENEKLKEE
-552 INLLKLSQPN
+552 INLLKLTQSN
-562 NSKNNNNDNMN
+562 NLINNNNDMN

-594 SSLKLKV
+594 NSLKLKV
-601 AKIEK
+601 ANIEK
-606 NPNLLTANNDEFHN
+606 NPNLLTTNGEFNN
-620 LYEQQKTKI
+620 LYEQQKETI
-629 EKLESEVN
+629 ERLESEIN

-646 HDFIAKLQSKLEN
+646 QDFIAKLQSKLEN
-659 SNFNPPVPKARSSS
+659 SNFYPPVPKAHSTS
-673 KIQKNSLE
+673 KIQKNAQ

-704 ANKEIELLKNKNKEL
+704 ANKEIEILKNKNKEL
-719 QYKLDEKQVEE
+719 QYKLEEKQVEE

-750 LRKMISGAKDKNK
+750 LRKMINGAKDKNK

-777 KDKNKELQ
+777 KDRNKELQ
-785 QKVNMLSEQVKILIS
+785 QRVNMLSEQVKILIS

>member
-17 SNRNHKSQNPQMN
+17 QNRNPKSPKPQMN

-37 ALINGLIES
+37 SLINGLIES
-46 IREYYHVS
+46 IKEYYHVS

-73 NVQMLLN
+73 NIQMLLN
-80 DIINNNQYQKLKEL
+80 DIINNNQYQKLTEL
-94 LDKMNIINKLI
+94 LDKINLINKII

-119 KLFFDDAKLIF
+119 RLFFDDAKLIF
-130 KYIKGERQK
+130 QCIRGERQK
-139 QLLENKANNT
+139 QLLEKKSSIANLNGQNNT
-149 NLSSQ
+149 PFNPNLITQ
-154 NNAPFISNL
+154 ITNLHKQLL
-163 KSQMINLYN
+163 KSVQ
-172 KLIKSVLK
+172 K
-180 FSDYDYIIETAG
+180 FSDYDYIIETTG
-192 DNSINVYQNLQNVIK
+192 DNSIINDYQNLQNNIK
-207 NDLDA
+207 KDLYT
-212 LFNLIQNI
+212 LFNLIQNL
-220 ENIKYSNNNVSLNSF
+220 ENTNNRISFNSF

-241 NKKGK
+241 NKSSK
-246 SLGKSLENEIEKL
+246 SLGKNIENEIEKL
-259 KKMNITKDAK
+259 KKMNIVKDNK
-269 IRQLMIQLNNSLI
+269 IRQLMLQINNLAI
-282 NKTEGNDSNNNFNI
+282 NKTERSNPNNNYNI
-296 LNTEG
+296 LKTEG

-315 DKDNKLKSLI
+315 DKDNKLQSLI
-325 KQINMKKIGNDSNNG
+325 NQINMKKIGNDLNNG
-340 NIKNI
+340 NMQNLL
-345 IEEKNKEIFNLQQ
+345 EEKDKEIFNLKQ
-358 QLNIYEQNEKN
+358 QLNIYEQNEQN
-369 FNKQIDDLTNQFQN
+369 FNKQIDNLTNQFQN
-383 KSLQYEKEILMLR
+383 KRLQYEKEIFTLR
-396 NNYAKN
+396 YNMAKN
-402 INKTQRNTVNDPE
+402 INDSQGNININKTIGSKSE
-415 KNIIPRSDNNVNLNF
+415 NNQNLKF
-430 IKNPENIKA
+430 LKNPDNINN
-439 DYITKIASLN
+439 DYIAQITSLN
-449 NKNTNLMAIIKKQKA
+449 NTNKNLTAIIKKQKT
-464 IINGLQ
+464 IIAGLQ
-470 KEINNYKNKLTQY
+470 KEISNYKAKLAQY

-493 INNNI
+493 MNNNI

-540 QLKIENEKLKEK
+540 HLKIENEKLKEE
-552 INLLKLSQPN
+552 INLLKLFPSN
-562 NSKNNNNDNMN
+562 NLINNNNDNMN

-594 SSLKLKV
+594 NSLKLKV
-601 AKIEK
+601 ANIEK
-606 NPNLLTANNDEFHN
+606 NPNLLTTNGEFNN
-620 LYEQQKTKI
+620 LYEQQKETI
-629 EKLESEVN
+629 ERLESEVN

-646 HDFIAKLQSKLEN
+646 QDFIAKLQSKLEN
-659 SNFNPPVPKARSSS
+659 SNFYLPVPKAHSTS
-673 KIQKNSLE
+673 KIQRNAQ
-681 GAKNNMNDDYTKSLK
+681 GAKNNMNDDYTKTLK

-704 ANKEIELLKNKNKEL
+704 ANKEIEILKNKNKEL
-719 QYKLDEKQVEE
+719 QYKLEEKQVEE

-785 QKVNMLSEQVKILIS
+785 QRVNMLSEQVKILIS

-810 QINQLCQLMK
+810 QISQLCQLMK

>member
-17 SNRNHKSQNPQMN
+17 QNRNPKSQKPQMN

-37 ALINGLIES
+37 SLINGLIES
-46 IREYYHVS
+46 IKEYYHVS

-73 NVQMLLN
+73 NIQMLLN
-80 DIINNNQYQKLKEL
+80 DIINNNQYQKLTEL
-94 LDKMNIINKLI
+94 LDKINLINKII

-119 KLFFDDAKLIF
+119 RLFFDDAKLIF
-130 KYIKGERQK
+130 QCIRGERQK
-139 QLLENKANNT
+139 QLLEKKSRIANLNCQNNKQLNPNLITQIT
-149 NLSSQ
+149 NLYKQ
-154 NNAPFISNL
+154 LL
-163 KSQMINLYN
+163 KSVQ
-172 KLIKSVLK
+172 K
-180 FSDYDYIIETAG
+180 FSDYDYIIETTG
-192 DNSINVYQNLQNVIK
+192 DNSIINDYQNLQNNIK
-207 NDLDA
+207 KDLNT
-212 LFNLIQNI
+212 LFNLIQNL
-220 ENIKYSNNNVSLNSF
+220 ENINNKISLNSF

-241 NKKGK
+241 NKSGK
-246 SLGKSLENEIEKL
+246 SLGKNIENEIEKL
-259 KKMNITKDAK
+259 KKMNIVKDNK
-269 IRQLMIQLNNSLI
+269 IRQLMLQINNLAI
-282 NKTEGNDSNNNFNI
+282 NKTERSNPNNNYNI
-296 LNTEG
+296 LKTEG

-315 DKDNKLKSLI
+315 DKDNKLQSLI
-325 KQINMKKIGNDSNNG
+325 NQINMKKIGNDLNNG
-340 NIKNI
+340 NMQNLL
-345 IEEKNKEIFNLQQ
+345 EEKDKEIFNLKQ
-358 QLNIYEQNEKN
+358 QLNIYEQNEQN
-369 FNKQIDDLTNQFQN
+369 FNKQIDNLTNQFQN
-383 KSLQYEKEILMLR
+383 KRLQYEKEIFTLR
-396 NNYAKN
+396 YNMAKN
-402 INKTQRNTVNDPE
+402 INDSQGNININKTIGSKSE
-415 KNIIPRSDNNVNLNF
+415 NNQNLKF
-430 IKNPENIKA
+430 LKNPDNINN
-439 DYITKIASLN
+439 DYIAQITSLN
-449 NKNTNLMAIIKKQKA
+449 NTNMNLTAIIKKQKT
-464 IINGLQ
+464 IIAGLQ
-470 KEINNYKNKLTQY
+470 KEISNYKAKLAQY

-493 INNNI
+493 MNNNI

-540 QLKIENEKLKEK
+540 HLKIENEKLKEE
-552 INLLKLSQPN
+552 INLLKLSPSN
-562 NSKNNNNDNMN
+562 NLINNNNDMN

-594 SSLKLKV
+594 NSLKLKV
-601 AKIEK
+601 ENIEK
-606 NPNLLTANNDEFHN
+606 NSNLLKTNGEFNN
-620 LYEQQKTKI
+620 LYEQQKETI
-629 EKLESEVN
+629 ERLESEIN

-646 HDFIAKLQSKLEN
+646 QDFIAKLQSKLEN
-659 SNFNPPVPKARSSS
+659 SNFYLPVPKAHSTS
-673 KIQKNSLE
+673 KIQKNAQ

-704 ANKEIELLKNKNKEL
+704 ANKEIEILKNKNKEL
-719 QYKLDEKQVEE
+719 QYKLEEKQVEE

-750 LRKMISGAKDKNK
+750 LRKMINGAKDKNK

-785 QKVNMLSEQVKILIS
+785 QRVNMLSEQVKILIS

-810 QINQLCQLMK
+810 QISQLCQLMK

>member
-17 SNRNHKSQNPQMN
+17 QNRNPKSQKPQMN

-37 ALINGLIES
+37 SLINGLIES
-46 IREYYHVS
+46 IKEYYHVS

-73 NVQMLLN
+73 NIQMLLN
-80 DIINNNQYQKLKEL
+80 DIINNNQYQKLTEL
-94 LDKMNIINKLI
+94 LDKINLINKII

-119 KLFFDDAKLIF
+119 RLFFDDAKLIF
-130 KYIKGERQK
+130 QCIRGERQK
-139 QLLENKANNT
+139 QLLEKKSNIANLNGQNKTPFNPNLITQIT
-149 NLSSQ
+149 NLHKQ
-154 NNAPFISNL
+154 LL
-163 KSQMINLYN
+163 KSVQ
-172 KLIKSVLK
+172 K
-180 FSDYDYIIETAG
+180 FSDYDYIIETTG
-192 DNSINVYQNLQNVIK
+192 DNSIINNYQNLQNNIK
-207 NDLDA
+207 KDLNT
-212 LFNLIQNI
+212 LFNLIQNL
-220 ENIKYSNNNVSLNSF
+220 ENINNKISLNSF

-241 NKKGK
+241 NKSSK
-246 SLGKSLENEIEKL
+246 SLGKNIENEIEKL
-259 KKMNITKDAK
+259 KKMNIVKDNK
-269 IRQLMIQLNNSLI
+269 IRQLMLQINNLAI
-282 NKTEGNDSNNNFNI
+282 NKTERSNPNNNYNI
-296 LNTEG
+296 LKTEG

-315 DKDNKLKSLI
+315 DKDNKLQSLI
-325 KQINMKKIGNDSNNG
+325 NQINMKKIGNDLNNG
-340 NIKNI
+340 NMQNLL
-345 IEEKNKEIFNLQQ
+345 EEKDKEIFNLKQ
-358 QLNIYEQNEKN
+358 QLNIYEQNEQN
-369 FNKQIDDLTNQFQN
+369 FNKQIDNLTNQFQN
-383 KSLQYEKEILMLR
+383 KRLQYEKEIFTLR
-396 NNYAKN
+396 YNMAKN
-402 INKTQRNTVNDPE
+402 INDSQGNININKTIGSKSE
-415 KNIIPRSDNNVNLNF
+415 NNQNLKF
-430 IKNPENIKA
+430 LKNPDNINN
-439 DYITKIASLN
+439 DYIAQITSLN
-449 NKNTNLMAIIKKQKA
+449 NTNMNLTAIIKKQKT
-464 IINGLQ
+464 IIAGLQ
-470 KEINNYKNKLTQY
+470 KEISNYKAKLAQY

-493 INNNI
+493 MNNNI

-540 QLKIENEKLKEK
+540 HLKIENEKLKEE
-552 INLLKLSQPN
+552 INLLKLSPSN
-562 NSKNNNNDNMN
+562 NLINNNNDMN

-594 SSLKLKV
+594 NSLKLKV
-601 AKIEK
+601 SNFEK
-606 NPNLLTANNDEFHN
+606 NPNILTTNGEFNN
-620 LYEQQKTKI
+620 LYEQQKEKI
-629 EKLESEVN
+629 ERLESEVN

-646 HDFIAKLQSKLEN
+646 QDFIAKLQSKLEN
-659 SNFNPPVPKARSSS
+659 SNFYLPVPKAHSTS
-673 KIQKNSLE
+673 KIQKNVQ

-704 ANKEIELLKNKNKEL
+704 ANKEIEILKNKNKEL
-719 QYKLDEKQVEE
+719 QYKLEEKQVEE

-750 LRKMISGAKDKNK
+750 LRKMINGAKDKNK

-785 QKVNMLSEQVKILIS
+785 QRVNMLSEQVKILIS

-810 QINQLCQLMK
+810 QISQLCQLMK

>member
-1 MRPNQDNTN
+1 MMPNQDNSN

-17 SNRNHKSQNPQMN
+17 QNRNPKSQKPQMN

-37 ALINGLIES
+37 SLINGLIES
-46 IREYYHVS
+46 IKEYYHVS

-73 NVQMLLN
+73 NIQMLLN
-80 DIINNNQYQKLKEL
+80 DIINNNQYQKLTEL
-94 LDKMNIINKLI
+94 LDKINLINKII

-119 KLFFDDAKLIF
+119 RLFFDDAKLIF
-130 KYIKGERQK
+130 QCIRGERQK
-139 QLLENKANNT
+139 QLLEKKSSNANLNGQNNT
-149 NLSSQ
+149 PFNPNLITQ
-154 NNAPFISNL
+154 ITNLHKQLL
-163 KSQMINLYN
+163 KSVQ
-172 KLIKSVLK
+172 K
-180 FSDYDYIIETAG
+180 FSDYDYIIETTG
-192 DNSINVYQNLQNVIK
+192 DNSIINDYQNLQNNIK
-207 NDLDA
+207 KDLNT
-212 LFNLIQNI
+212 LFNLIQNL
-220 ENIKYSNNNVSLNSF
+220 ENINNRISLNSF

-241 NKKGK
+241 NKSSK
-246 SLGKSLENEIEKL
+246 SLGKNIENEIEKL
-259 KKMNITKDAK
+259 KKMNIVKDNK
-269 IRQLMIQLNNSLI
+269 IRQLMLQINNLAI
-282 NKTEGNDSNNNFNI
+282 NKTERSNPNNNYNI
-296 LNTEG
+296 LKTEG

-315 DKDNKLKSLI
+315 DKDNKLQSLI
-325 KQINMKKIGNDSNNG
+325 NQINMKKIGNDLNNG
-340 NIKNI
+340 NMQNLL
-345 IEEKNKEIFNLQQ
+345 EEKDKEIFNLKQ
-358 QLNIYEQNEKN
+358 QLNIYEQNEQN
-369 FNKQIDDLTNQFQN
+369 FNKQIDNLTNQFQN
-383 KSLQYEKEILMLR
+383 KRLQYEKEIFTLR
-396 NNYAKN
+396 YNMAKN
-402 INKTQRNTVNDPE
+402 INDSQGNININKTIGSKSE
-415 KNIIPRSDNNVNLNF
+415 NNQNLKF
-430 IKNPENIKA
+430 LKNPDNINN
-439 DYITKIASLN
+439 DYIAQITSLN
-449 NKNTNLMAIIKKQKA
+449 NTNMNLTAIIKKQKT
-464 IINGLQ
+464 IIAGLQ
-470 KEINNYKNKLTQY
+470 KEISNYKAKLAQY

-493 INNNI
+493 MNNNI

-540 QLKIENEKLKEK
+540 HLKIENEKLKEE
-552 INLLKLSQPN
+552 INLLKLTQSN
-562 NSKNNNNDNMN
+562 NLINNNNDNMN

-594 SSLKLKV
+594 NSLKLKV
-601 AKIEK
+601 ANIEK
-606 NPNLLTANNDEFHN
+606 NPNLLTTNGEFNN
-620 LYEQQKTKI
+620 LYEQQKETI
-629 EKLESEVN
+629 ERLESEVN

-646 HDFIAKLQSKLEN
+646 QDFIAKLQSKLEN
-659 SNFNPPVPKARSSS
+659 SNFYLPVPKAHSTS
-673 KIQKNSLE
+673 KIQKNAQ
-681 GAKNNMNDDYTKSLK
+681 GAKNNMNDDYTKTLK

-704 ANKEIELLKNKNKEL
+704 ANKEIEILKNKNKEL
-719 QYKLDEKQVEE
+719 QYKLEEKQVEE

-750 LRKMISGAKDKNK
+750 LRKMINGAKDKNK

-785 QKVNMLSEQVKILIS
+785 QRVNMLSEQVKILIS

>member
-37 ALINGLIES
+37 ALIYGLIES

-220 ENIKYSNNNVSLNSF
+220 ENIKKSNNNVSLNSF

-246 SLGKSLENEIEKL
+246 GLGKSLENEIEKL
-259 KKMNITKDAK
+259 KKMNITKDTK
-269 IRQLMIQLNNSLI
+269 IRQLMIQLNNLSI
-282 NKTEGNDSNNNFNI
+282 NKTEGIDSNNNFNI

-396 NNYAKN
+396 NNLAKN
-402 INKTQRNTVNDPE
+402 INNTQRNAVNDPE
-415 KNIIPRSDNNVNLNF
+415 KNIISRSDNNLNLNF

-449 NKNTNLMAIIKKQKA
+449 NKNMNLMAVIKKQKA
-464 IINGLQ
+464 LINGLQ
-470 KEINNYKNKLTQY
+470 KEINNYKNKLIQY

-562 NSKNNNNDNMN
+562 NLKNNNNDDMN

-659 SNFNPPVPKARSSS
+659 SNFNLPVPKARSSS
-673 KIQKNSLE
+673 KIQKNSPG

-704 ANKEIELLKNKNKEL
+704 ANKEIELLKNKIKEL
-719 QYKLDEKQVEE
+719 QYKLEEKQVEE

-750 LRKMISGAKDKNK
+750 LRKMINGAKDKNK

>member
-17 SNRNHKSQNPQMN
+17 QNRNPKSQKPQMN

-37 ALINGLIES
+37 SLINGLIES
-46 IREYYHVS
+46 IKEYYHVS

-73 NVQMLLN
+73 NIQMLLN
-80 DIINNNQYQKLKEL
+80 DIINNNQYQKLTEL
-94 LDKMNIINKLI
+94 LDKINLINKII

-119 KLFFDDAKLIF
+119 RLFFDDAKLIF
-130 KYIKGERQK
+130 QCIRGERQK
-139 QLLENKANNT
+139 QLLEKKSSNANLNGQNNT
-149 NLSSQ
+149 PFNPNLITQ
-154 NNAPFISNL
+154 ITNLHKQLL
-163 KSQMINLYN
+163 KSVQ
-172 KLIKSVLK
+172 K
-180 FSDYDYIIETAG
+180 FSDYDYIIETTG
-192 DNSINVYQNLQNVIK
+192 DNSIINDYQNLQNNIK
-207 NDLDA
+207 KDLNT
-212 LFNLIQNI
+212 LFNLIQNL
-220 ENIKYSNNNVSLNSF
+220 ENIIINNRISLNSF

-241 NKKGK
+241 NKSSK
-246 SLGKSLENEIEKL
+246 SLGKNIEKEIEKL
-259 KKMNITKDAK
+259 KKMNIVKDNK
-269 IRQLMIQLNNSLI
+269 IRQLMLQINNLAI
-282 NKTEGNDSNNNFNI
+282 NKTERSNPNNNYNI
-296 LNTEG
+296 LKTEG

-315 DKDNKLKSLI
+315 DKDNKLQSLI
-325 KQINMKKIGNDSNNG
+325 NQINMKKIGNDLNNG
-340 NIKNI
+340 NMQNLL
-345 IEEKNKEIFNLQQ
+345 EEKNKEIFNLKQ
-358 QLNIYEQNEKN
+358 QLNIYEQNEQN
-369 FNKQIDDLTNQFQN
+369 FNKQIDNLTNQFQN
-383 KSLQYEKEILMLR
+383 KRLQYEKEIFTLR
-396 NNYAKN
+396 YNMAKN
-402 INKTQRNTVNDPE
+402 INDSQGNININKTIGSKSE
-415 KNIIPRSDNNVNLNF
+415 NNQNLKF
-430 IKNPENIKA
+430 LKNPDNINN
-439 DYITKIASLN
+439 DYIAQITSLN
-449 NKNTNLMAIIKKQKA
+449 NTNMNLTAIIKKQKT
-464 IINGLQ
+464 IIAGLQ
-470 KEINNYKNKLTQY
+470 KEISNYKAKLAQY

-493 INNNI
+493 MNNNI

-540 QLKIENEKLKEK
+540 HLKIENEKLKEE
-552 INLLKLSQPN
+552 INLLKLTQSN
-562 NSKNNNNDNMN
+562 NLINNNNENMN

-594 SSLKLKV
+594 NSLKLKV
-601 AKIEK
+601 ANIEK
-606 NPNLLTANNDEFHN
+606 NPNILTTNGEFNN
-620 LYEQQKTKI
+620 LYEQQKETI
-629 EKLESEVN
+629 ERLESEVN

-646 HDFIAKLQSKLEN
+646 QDFIAKLQSKLEN
-659 SNFNPPVPKARSSS
+659 SNFYPPVPKAHSTS
-673 KIQKNSLE
+673 KIQKNAQ

-704 ANKEIELLKNKNKEL
+704 ANKEIEILKNKNKEL
-719 QYKLDEKQVEE
+719 QYKLEEKQVEE

-750 LRKMISGAKDKNK
+750 LRKMINGAKDKNK

-785 QKVNMLSEQVKILIS
+785 QRVNMLSEQVKILIS

-810 QINQLCQLMK
+810 QISQLCQLMK

>member
-17 SNRNHKSQNPQMN
+17 QNRNPKSQKPQMN

-37 ALINGLIES
+37 SLINGLIES
-46 IREYYHVS
+46 IKEYYHVS

-73 NVQMLLN
+73 NIQMLLN
-80 DIINNNQYQKLKEL
+80 DIINNNQYQKLTEL
-94 LDKMNIINKLI
+94 LDKINLINKII

-119 KLFFDDAKLIF
+119 RLFFDDAKLIF
-130 KYIKGERQK
+130 QCIRGERQK
-139 QLLENKANNT
+139 QLLEKKSRIANLNCQNNKQLNPNLITQIT
-149 NLSSQ
+149 NLYKQ
-154 NNAPFISNL
+154 LL
-163 KSQMINLYN
+163 KSVQ
-172 KLIKSVLK
+172 K
-180 FSDYDYIIETAG
+180 FSDYDYIIETTG
-192 DNSINVYQNLQNVIK
+192 DNSIINVYQNLQNNIK
-207 NDLDA
+207 KDLNT
-212 LFNLIQNI
+212 LFNLIQNL
-220 ENIKYSNNNVSLNSF
+220 ENINNRVSFNSF

-241 NKKGK
+241 NKSGK
-246 SLGKSLENEIEKL
+246 SLGKNIENEIEKL
-259 KKMNITKDAK
+259 KKMNIVKDNK
-269 IRQLMIQLNNSLI
+269 IRQLMLQINNLAI
-282 NKTEGNDSNNNFNI
+282 NKTERSNPNNNYNI
-296 LNTEG
+296 LKTEG

-315 DKDNKLKSLI
+315 DKDNKLQSLI
-325 KQINMKKIGNDSNNG
+325 NQINMKKIGNDLNNG
-340 NIKNI
+340 NMQNLL
-345 IEEKNKEIFNLQQ
+345 EEKDKEIFNLKQ
-358 QLNIYEQNEKN
+358 QLNIYEQNEQN
-369 FNKQIDDLTNQFQN
+369 FNKQIDNLTNQFQN
-383 KSLQYEKEILMLR
+383 KRLQYEKEIFTLR
-396 NNYAKN
+396 YNMAKN
-402 INKTQRNTVNDPE
+402 INDSQGNININKTIGSKSE
-415 KNIIPRSDNNVNLNF
+415 NNQNLKF
-430 IKNPENIKA
+430 LKNPDNINN
-439 DYITKIASLN
+439 DYIAQITSLN
-449 NKNTNLMAIIKKQKA
+449 NTNMNLTAIIKKQKT
-464 IINGLQ
+464 IIAGLQ
-470 KEINNYKNKLTQY
+470 KEISNYKAKLAQY

-493 INNNI
+493 MNNNI

-540 QLKIENEKLKEK
+540 HLKIENEKLKEE
-552 INLLKLSQPN
+552 INLLKLTQSN
-562 NSKNNNNDNMN
+562 NLINNNNDNMN

-594 SSLKLKV
+594 NSLKLKV
-601 AKIEK
+601 ANIEK
-606 NPNLLTANNDEFHN
+606 NPNLLKTNGEFNN
-620 LYEQQKTKI
+620 LYEQQKETI
-629 EKLESEVN
+629 ERLESEVN

-646 HDFIAKLQSKLEN
+646 QDFIAKLQSKLEN
-659 SNFNPPVPKARSSS
+659 SNFYLPVPKAHSTS
-673 KIQKNSLE
+673 KIQKNAQ

-704 ANKEIELLKNKNKEL
+704 ANKEIEILKNKNKEL
-719 QYKLDEKQVEE
+719 QYKLEEKQVEE

-750 LRKMISGAKDKNK
+750 LRKMINGAKDKNK

-777 KDKNKELQ
+777 KDRNKELQ
-785 QKVNMLSEQVKILIS
+785 QRVNMLSEQVKILIS

-810 QINQLCQLMK
+810 QISQLCQLMK

>member
-17 SNRNHKSQNPQMN
+17 QNRNPKSQKPQMN

-37 ALINGLIES
+37 SLINGLIES
-46 IREYYHVS
+46 IKEYYHVS

-73 NVQMLLN
+73 NIQMLLN
-80 DIINNNQYQKLKEL
+80 DIINNNQYQKLTEL
-94 LDKMNIINKLI
+94 LDKINLINKII

-119 KLFFDDAKLIF
+119 RLFFDDAKLIF
-130 KYIKGERQK
+130 QCIRGERQK
-139 QLLENKANNT
+139 QLLEKKSNIANLNGQNKTPFNPNLITQIT
-149 NLSSQ
+149 NLHKQ
-154 NNAPFISNL
+154 LL
-163 KSQMINLYN
+163 KSVQ
-172 KLIKSVLK
+172 K
-180 FSDYDYIIETAG
+180 FSDYDYIIETTG
-192 DNSINVYQNLQNVIK
+192 DNSIINDYQNLQNNIK
-207 NDLDA
+207 KDLNT
-212 LFNLIQNI
+212 LFNLIQNL
-220 ENIKYSNNNVSLNSF
+220 ENIIINNRISLNSF

-241 NKKGK
+241 NKSSK
-246 SLGKSLENEIEKL
+246 SLGKNIENEIEKL
-259 KKMNITKDAK
+259 KKMNIVKDNK
-269 IRQLMIQLNNSLI
+269 IRQLMLQINNLAI
-282 NKTEGNDSNNNFNI
+282 NKTERSNPNNNYNI
-296 LNTEG
+296 LKTEG

-315 DKDNKLKSLI
+315 DKDNKLQSLI
-325 KQINMKKIGNDSNNG
+325 NQINMKKIGNDLNNG
-340 NIKNI
+340 NMQNL
-345 IEEKNKEIFNLQQ
+345 IEEKDKEIFNLKQ
-358 QLNIYEQNEKN
+358 QLNIYEQNEQN
-369 FNKQIDDLTNQFQN
+369 FNKQIDNLTNQFQN
-383 KSLQYEKEILMLR
+383 KRLQYEKEIFTLR
-396 NNYAKN
+396 YNMAKN
-402 INKTQRNTVNDPE
+402 INDSQGNININKTIGSKSE
-415 KNIIPRSDNNVNLNF
+415 NNQNLKF
-430 IKNPENIKA
+430 LKNPDNINN
-439 DYITKIASLN
+439 DYIAQITSLN
-449 NKNTNLMAIIKKQKA
+449 NTNMNLTAIIKKQKT
-464 IINGLQ
+464 IIAGLQ
-470 KEINNYKNKLTQY
+470 KEISNYKAKLAQY

-493 INNNI
+493 MNNNI

-540 QLKIENEKLKEK
+540 HLKIENEKLKEE
-552 INLLKLSQPN
+552 INLLKLSPSN
-562 NSKNNNNDNMN
+562 NLINNNNDNMN

-594 SSLKLKV
+594 NSLKSKV
-601 AKIEK
+601 ANIEK
-606 NPNLLTANNDEFHN
+606 NPNLLTTNGEFNN
-620 LYEQQKTKI
+620 LYEQQKETI
-629 EKLESEVN
+629 ERLESEVN

-646 HDFIAKLQSKLEN
+646 QDFIAKLQSKLEN
-659 SNFNPPVPKARSSS
+659 SNFYLPVPKAHSTS
-673 KIQKNSLE
+673 KIQKNAQ

-704 ANKEIELLKNKNKEL
+704 ANKEIEILKNKNKEL
-719 QYKLDEKQVEE
+719 QYKLEEKQVEE

-750 LRKMISGAKDKNK
+750 LRKMINGAKDKNK

-785 QKVNMLSEQVKILIS
+785 QRVNMLSEQVKILIS

-810 QINQLCQLMK
+810 QISQLCQLMK

>member
-17 SNRNHKSQNPQMN
+17 QNRNPKSQKPQMN

-37 ALINGLIES
+37 SLINGLIES
-46 IREYYHVS
+46 IKEYYHVS

-73 NVQMLLN
+73 NIQMLLN
-80 DIINNNQYQKLKEL
+80 DIINNNQYQKLTEL
-94 LDKMNIINKLI
+94 LDKINLINKII

-119 KLFFDDAKLIF
+119 RLFFDDAKLIF
-130 KYIKGERQK
+130 QCIRGERQK
-139 QLLENKANNT
+139 QLLEKKSRIANLNGQNNT
-149 NLSSQ
+149 PFNPNLITQ
-154 NNAPFISNL
+154 ITNLHKQLL
-163 KSQMINLYN
+163 KSVQ
-172 KLIKSVLK
+172 K
-180 FSDYDYIIETAG
+180 FSDYDYIIETTG
-192 DNSINVYQNLQNVIK
+192 DNSIINDYQNLQNNIK
-207 NDLDA
+207 KDLNT
-212 LFNLIQNI
+212 LFNLIQYL
-220 ENIKYSNNNVSLNSF
+220 ENINNRISLNSF

-241 NKKGK
+241 NKSSK
-246 SLGKSLENEIEKL
+246 SLGKNIENEIEKL
-259 KKMNITKDAK
+259 KKMNIVKDNK
-269 IRQLMIQLNNSLI
+269 IRQLMLQINNLAI
-282 NKTEGNDSNNNFNI
+282 NKTERSNPNNNYNI
-296 LNTEG
+296 LKTEG

-315 DKDNKLKSLI
+315 DKDNKLQSLI
-325 KQINMKKIGNDSNNG
+325 NQINMKKIGNDLNNG
-340 NIKNI
+340 NMQNLL
-345 IEEKNKEIFNLQQ
+345 EEKDKEIFNLKQ
-358 QLNIYEQNEKN
+358 QLNIYEQNEQN
-369 FNKQIDDLTNQFQN
+369 FNKQIDNLTNQFQN
-383 KSLQYEKEILMLR
+383 KRLQYEKEIFTLR
-396 NNYAKN
+396 YNMAKN
-402 INKTQRNTVNDPE
+402 INDSQGNININKTIGSKSE
-415 KNIIPRSDNNVNLNF
+415 NNQNLKF
-430 IKNPENIKA
+430 LKNPDNINN
-439 DYITKIASLN
+439 DYIAQITSLN
-449 NKNTNLMAIIKKQKA
+449 NTNMNLTAIIKKQKT
-464 IINGLQ
+464 IIAGLQ
-470 KEINNYKNKLTQY
+470 KEISNYKAKLAQY

-493 INNNI
+493 MNNNI

-540 QLKIENEKLKEK
+540 HLKIENEKLKEE
-552 INLLKLSQPN
+552 INLLKLSPSN
-562 NSKNNNNDNMN
+562 NLINNNNDNMN

-594 SSLKLKV
+594 NSLKLKV
-601 AKIEK
+601 ANIEK
-606 NPNLLTANNDEFHN
+606 NPNLLTTNGEFNN
-620 LYEQQKTKI
+620 LYEQQKETI
-629 EKLESEVN
+629 ERLESEVN

-646 HDFIAKLQSKLEN
+646 QDFIAKLQSKLEN
-659 SNFNPPVPKARSSS
+659 SNFYLPVPKAHSTS
-673 KIQKNSLE
+673 KIQRNAQ
-681 GAKNNMNDDYTKSLK
+681 GAKNNMNDDYTKTLK

-704 ANKEIELLKNKNKEL
+704 ANKEIEILKNKNKEL
-719 QYKLDEKQVEE
+719 QYKLEEKQVEE

-750 LRKMISGAKDKNK
+750 LRKMINGAKDKNK

-785 QKVNMLSEQVKILIS
+785 QRVNMLSEQVKILIS

-810 QINQLCQLMK
+810 QISQLCQLMK

>member
-17 SNRNHKSQNPQMN
+17 QNRNPKSQKPQMN

-37 ALINGLIES
+37 SLINGLIES
-46 IREYYHVS
+46 IKEYYHVS

-73 NVQMLLN
+73 NIQMLLN
-80 DIINNNQYQKLKEL
+80 DIINNNQYQKLTEL
-94 LDKMNIINKLI
+94 LDKINLINKII

-119 KLFFDDAKLIF
+119 RLFFDDAKLIF
-130 KYIKGERQK
+130 QCIRGERQK
-139 QLLENKANNT
+139 QLLEKKSRIANLNGQNNT
-149 NLSSQ
+149 PFNPNLITQ
-154 NNAPFISNL
+154 ITNLHKQLL
-163 KSQMINLYN
+163 KSVQ
-172 KLIKSVLK
+172 K
-180 FSDYDYIIETAG
+180 FSDYDYIIETTG
-192 DNSINVYQNLQNVIK
+192 DNSIFNDYQNLQNNIK
-207 NDLDA
+207 NDLNT
-212 LFNLIQNI
+212 LFNLIQNL
-220 ENIKYSNNNVSLNSF
+220 ENIIINNRISLNSF

-241 NKKGK
+241 NKSSK
-246 SLGKSLENEIEKL
+246 SLGKNIEKEIEKL
-259 KKMNITKDAK
+259 KKMNIVKDNK
-269 IRQLMIQLNNSLI
+269 IRQLMLQINNLAI
-282 NKTEGNDSNNNFNI
+282 NKTERSNPNNNYNI
-296 LNTEG
+296 LKTEG

-315 DKDNKLKSLI
+315 DKDNKLQSLI
-325 KQINMKKIGNDSNNG
+325 NQINMKKIGNDLNNG
-340 NIKNI
+340 NMQNLL
-345 IEEKNKEIFNLQQ
+345 EEKDKEIFNLKQ
-358 QLNIYEQNEKN
+358 QLNIYEQNEQN
-369 FNKQIDDLTNQFQN
+369 FNKQIDNLTNQFQN
-383 KSLQYEKEILMLR
+383 KRLQYEKEIFTLR
-396 NNYAKN
+396 YNMAKN
-402 INKTQRNTVNDPE
+402 INDSQGNININKTIGSKSENNQNLKFLKIPD
-415 KNIIPRSDNNVNLNF
+415 NINN
-430 IKNPENIKA
+430 
-439 DYITKIASLN
+439 DYIAQITSLN
-449 NKNTNLMAIIKKQKA
+449 NTNMNLTAIIKKQKT
-464 IINGLQ
+464 IIAGLQ
-470 KEINNYKNKLTQY
+470 KEISNYKAKLAQY

-493 INNNI
+493 MNNNI

-540 QLKIENEKLKEK
+540 HLKIENEKLKEE
-552 INLLKLSQPN
+552 INLLKLTQSN
-562 NSKNNNNDNMN
+562 NLINNNNDMN

-594 SSLKLKV
+594 NSLKLKV
-601 AKIEK
+601 SNFEK
-606 NPNLLTANNDEFHN
+606 NPNILTTNGEFNN
-620 LYEQQKTKI
+620 LYEQQKETI
-629 EKLESEVN
+629 ERLESEVN

-646 HDFIAKLQSKLEN
+646 QDFIAKLQSKLEN
-659 SNFNPPVPKARSSS
+659 SNFYLPVPKAHSTS
-673 KIQKNSLE
+673 KIQKNAQ

-704 ANKEIELLKNKNKEL
+704 ANKEIEILKNKNKEL
-719 QYKLDEKQVEE
+719 QYKLEEKQVEE

-750 LRKMISGAKDKNK
+750 LRKMINGAKDKNK

-785 QKVNMLSEQVKILIS
+785 QRVNMLSEQVKILIS

>member
-17 SNRNHKSQNPQMN
+17 QNRNPKSPKPQMN

-37 ALINGLIES
+37 SLINGLIES
-46 IREYYHVS
+46 IKEYYHVS

-73 NVQMLLN
+73 NIQMLLN
-80 DIINNNQYQKLKEL
+80 DIINNNQYQKLTEL
-94 LDKMNIINKLI
+94 LDKINLINKII

-119 KLFFDDAKLIF
+119 RLFFDDAKLIF
-130 KYIKGERQK
+130 QCIRGERQK
-139 QLLENKANNT
+139 QLLEKKSSNANLNGQNNT
-149 NLSSQ
+149 PFNPNLITQ
-154 NNAPFISNL
+154 ITNLHKQLL
-163 KSQMINLYN
+163 KSVQ
-172 KLIKSVLK
+172 K
-180 FSDYDYIIETAG
+180 FSDYDYIIETTG
-192 DNSINVYQNLQNVIK
+192 DNSIINDYQNLQNNIK
-207 NDLDA
+207 KDLNT
-212 LFNLIQNI
+212 LFNLIQNL
-220 ENIKYSNNNVSLNSF
+220 ENINNRISLNSF

-241 NKKGK
+241 NKSSK
-246 SLGKSLENEIEKL
+246 SLGKNIENEIEKL
-259 KKMNITKDAK
+259 KKMNIVKDNK
-269 IRQLMIQLNNSLI
+269 IRQLMLQINNLAI
-282 NKTEGNDSNNNFNI
+282 NKTERSNPNNNYNI
-296 LNTEG
+296 LKTEG

-315 DKDNKLKSLI
+315 DKDNKLQSLI
-325 KQINMKKIGNDSNNG
+325 NQINMKKIGNDLNNG
-340 NIKNI
+340 NMQNLL
-345 IEEKNKEIFNLQQ
+345 EEKNKEIFNLKQ
-358 QLNIYEQNEKN
+358 QLNIYEQNEQN
-369 FNKQIDDLTNQFQN
+369 FNKQIDNLTNQFQN
-383 KSLQYEKEILMLR
+383 KRLQYEKEIFTLR
-396 NNYAKN
+396 YNMAKN
-402 INKTQRNTVNDPE
+402 INDSQGNININKTIGSKSE
-415 KNIIPRSDNNVNLNF
+415 NNQNLKF
-430 IKNPENIKA
+430 LKNPDNINN
-439 DYITKIASLN
+439 DYIAQITSLN
-449 NKNTNLMAIIKKQKA
+449 NTNMNLTAIIKKQKT
-464 IINGLQ
+464 IIAGLQ
-470 KEINNYKNKLTQY
+470 KEISNYKAKLAQY

-493 INNNI
+493 MNNNI

-540 QLKIENEKLKEK
+540 HLKIENEKLKEE
-552 INLLKLSQPN
+552 INLLKLTQSN
-562 NSKNNNNDNMN
+562 NLINNNNENMN

-594 SSLKLKV
+594 NSLKLKV
-601 AKIEK
+601 SNFEK
-606 NPNLLTANNDEFHN
+606 NPNILTTNGEFNN
-620 LYEQQKTKI
+620 LYEQQKETI
-629 EKLESEVN
+629 ERLESEVN

-646 HDFIAKLQSKLEN
+646 QDFIAKLQSKLEN
-659 SNFNPPVPKARSSS
+659 SNFYPPVPKAHSTS
-673 KIQKNSLE
+673 KIQKNAQ

-704 ANKEIELLKNKNKEL
+704 ANKEIEILKNKNKEL
-719 QYKLDEKQVEE
+719 QYKLEEKQVEE

-750 LRKMISGAKDKNK
+750 LRKMINGAKDKNK

-785 QKVNMLSEQVKILIS
+785 QRVNMLSEQVKILIS

-810 QINQLCQLMK
+810 QISQLCQLMK

>member
-17 SNRNHKSQNPQMN
+17 QNRNPKSQKPQMN

-37 ALINGLIES
+37 SLINGLIES
-46 IREYYHVS
+46 IKEYYHVS

-73 NVQMLLN
+73 NIQMLLN
-80 DIINNNQYQKLKEL
+80 DIINNNQYQKLTEL
-94 LDKMNIINKLI
+94 LDKINLINKII

-119 KLFFDDAKLIF
+119 RLFFDDAKLIF
-130 KYIKGERQK
+130 QCIRGERQK
-139 QLLENKANNT
+139 QLLEKKSRIANLNGQNNT
-149 NLSSQ
+149 PFNPNLITQ
-154 NNAPFISNL
+154 ITNLHKQLL
-163 KSQMINLYN
+163 KSVQ
-172 KLIKSVLK
+172 K
-180 FSDYDYIIETAG
+180 FSDYDYIIETTG
-192 DNSINVYQNLQNVIK
+192 DNSIINDYQNLQNNIK
-207 NDLDA
+207 KDLNT
-212 LFNLIQNI
+212 LFNLIQNL
-220 ENIKYSNNNVSLNSF
+220 ENINNRISLNSF

-241 NKKGK
+241 NKSSK
-246 SLGKSLENEIEKL
+246 SLGKNIENEIEKL
-259 KKMNITKDAK
+259 KKMNIVKDNK
-269 IRQLMIQLNNSLI
+269 IRQLMLQINNLAI
-282 NKTEGNDSNNNFNI
+282 NKTERSNPNNNYNI
-296 LNTEG
+296 LKTEG

-315 DKDNKLKSLI
+315 DKDNKLQSLI
-325 KQINMKKIGNDSNNG
+325 NQINMKKIGNDLNNG
-340 NIKNI
+340 NMQNLL
-345 IEEKNKEIFNLQQ
+345 EEKDKEIFNLKQ
-358 QLNIYEQNEKN
+358 QLNIYEQNEQN
-369 FNKQIDDLTNQFQN
+369 FNKQIDNLTNQFQN
-383 KSLQYEKEILMLR
+383 KRLQYEKEIFTLR
-396 NNYAKN
+396 YNMAKN
-402 INKTQRNTVNDPE
+402 INDSQGNININKTIGSKSE
-415 KNIIPRSDNNVNLNF
+415 NNQNLKF
-430 IKNPENIKA
+430 LKNPDNINN
-439 DYITKIASLN
+439 DYIAQITSLN
-449 NKNTNLMAIIKKQKA
+449 NTNMNLTAIIKKQKT
-464 IINGLQ
+464 IIAGLQ
-470 KEINNYKNKLTQY
+470 KEISNYKAKLAQY

-493 INNNI
+493 MNNNI

-540 QLKIENEKLKEK
+540 HLKIENEKLKEE
-552 INLLKLSQPN
+552 INLLKLSPSN
-562 NSKNNNNDNMN
+562 NLINNNNDMN

-594 SSLKLKV
+594 NSLKLKV
-601 AKIEK
+601 ANIEK
-606 NPNLLTANNDEFHN
+606 NPNLLTTNGEFNN
-620 LYEQQKTKI
+620 LYEQQKETI
-629 EKLESEVN
+629 ERLESEVN

-646 HDFIAKLQSKLEN
+646 QDFIAKLQSKLEN
-659 SNFNPPVPKARSSS
+659 SNFYLPVPKAHSTS
-673 KIQKNSLE
+673 KIQKNSQ

-704 ANKEIELLKNKNKEL
+704 ANKEIEILKNKNKEL
-719 QYKLDEKQVEE
+719 QYKLEEKQVEE

-750 LRKMISGAKDKNK
+750 LRKMINGAKDKNK

-785 QKVNMLSEQVKILIS
+785 QRVNMLSEQVKILIS

-810 QINQLCQLMK
+810 QISQLCQLMK

>member
-17 SNRNHKSQNPQMN
+17 QNRNPKSQKPQMN

-37 ALINGLIES
+37 SLINGLIES
-46 IREYYHVS
+46 IKEYYHVS

-73 NVQMLLN
+73 NIQMLLN
-80 DIINNNQYQKLKEL
+80 DIINNNQYQKLTEL
-94 LDKMNIINKLI
+94 LDKINLINKII

-119 KLFFDDAKLIF
+119 RLFFDDAKLIF
-130 KYIKGERQK
+130 QCIRGERQK
-139 QLLENKANNT
+139 QLLEKKSRIANLNGQNNT
-149 NLSSQ
+149 PFNPNLITQ
-154 NNAPFISNL
+154 ITNLHKQLL
-163 KSQMINLYN
+163 KSVQ
-172 KLIKSVLK
+172 K
-180 FSDYDYIIETAG
+180 FSDYDYIIETTG
-192 DNSINVYQNLQNVIK
+192 DNSIFNDYQNLQNNIK
-207 NDLDA
+207 NDLNT
-212 LFNLIQNI
+212 LFNLIQNL
-220 ENIKYSNNNVSLNSF
+220 ENINNRISFNSF

-241 NKKGK
+241 NKSSK
-246 SLGKSLENEIEKL
+246 SLGKNIENEIEKL
-259 KKMNITKDAK
+259 KKMNIVKDNK
-269 IRQLMIQLNNSLI
+269 IRQLMLQINNLAI
-282 NKTEGNDSNNNFNI
+282 NKTERSNPNNNYNI
-296 LNTEG
+296 LKTEG
-301 NENSRIKKL
+301 NENLRIKKL

-315 DKDNKLKSLI
+315 DKDNKLQSLI
-325 KQINMKKIGNDSNNG
+325 NQINMKKIGNDLNNG
-340 NIKNI
+340 NMQNLL
-345 IEEKNKEIFNLQQ
+345 EEKDKEIFNLKQ
-358 QLNIYEQNEKN
+358 QLNIYEQNEQN
-369 FNKQIDDLTNQFQN
+369 FNKQIDNLTNQFQN
-383 KSLQYEKEILMLR
+383 KRLQYEKEIFTLR
-396 NNYAKN
+396 YNMAKN
-402 INKTQRNTVNDPE
+402 INDSQGNININKTIGSKSE
-415 KNIIPRSDNNVNLNF
+415 NNQNLKF
-430 IKNPENIKA
+430 LKNPDNINN
-439 DYITKIASLN
+439 DYIAQITSLN
-449 NKNTNLMAIIKKQKA
+449 NTNMNLTAIIKKQKT
-464 IINGLQ
+464 IIAGLQ
-470 KEINNYKNKLTQY
+470 KEISNYKAKLAQY

-493 INNNI
+493 MNNNI

-540 QLKIENEKLKEK
+540 HLKIENEKLKEE
-552 INLLKLSQPN
+552 INLLKLSPSN
-562 NSKNNNNDNMN
+562 NLINNNNDMN

-594 SSLKLKV
+594 NSLKLKV
-601 AKIEK
+601 ANIEK
-606 NPNLLTANNDEFHN
+606 NPNILTTNGEFNN
-620 LYEQQKTKI
+620 LYEQQKETI
-629 EKLESEVN
+629 ERLESEVN

-646 HDFIAKLQSKLEN
+646 QDFIAKLQSKLEN
-659 SNFNPPVPKARSSS
+659 SNFYLPVPKAHSTS
-673 KIQKNSLE
+673 KIQKNAQ

-704 ANKEIELLKNKNKEL
+704 ANKEIEILKNKNKEL
-719 QYKLDEKQVEE
+719 QYKLEEKQVEE

-750 LRKMISGAKDKNK
+750 LRKMINGAKDKNK

-785 QKVNMLSEQVKILIS
+785 QRVNMLSEQVKILIS

-810 QINQLCQLMK
+810 QISQLCQLMK

>member
-17 SNRNHKSQNPQMN
+17 QNRNPKSQKPQMN

-37 ALINGLIES
+37 SLINGLIES
-46 IREYYHVS
+46 IKEYYHVS

-73 NVQMLLN
+73 NIQMLLN
-80 DIINNNQYQKLKEL
+80 DIINNNQYQKLTEL
-94 LDKMNIINKLI
+94 LDKINLINKII

-119 KLFFDDAKLIF
+119 RLFFDDAKLIF
-130 KYIKGERQK
+130 QCIRGERQK
-139 QLLENKANNT
+139 QLLEKKSRIANLNGQNNT
-149 NLSSQ
+149 PFNPNLITQ
-154 NNAPFISNL
+154 ITNLYKQLL
-163 KSQMINLYN
+163 KSVQ
-172 KLIKSVLK
+172 K
-180 FSDYDYIIETAG
+180 FSDYDYIIETTG
-192 DNSINVYQNLQNVIK
+192 DNSIINDYQNLQNNIK
-207 NDLDA
+207 KDLNT
-212 LFNLIQNI
+212 LFNLIQNL
-220 ENIKYSNNNVSLNSF
+220 ENINNKISLNSF

-241 NKKGK
+241 NKSGK
-246 SLGKSLENEIEKL
+246 SLGKNIENEIEKL
-259 KKMNITKDAK
+259 KKMNIVKDNK
-269 IRQLMIQLNNSLI
+269 IRQLMLQINNLAI
-282 NKTEGNDSNNNFNI
+282 NKTERSNPNNNYNI
-296 LNTEG
+296 LKTEG

-315 DKDNKLKSLI
+315 DKDNKLQSLI
-325 KQINMKKIGNDSNNG
+325 NQINMKKIGNDLNNG
-340 NIKNI
+340 NMQNLL
-345 IEEKNKEIFNLQQ
+345 EEKDKEIFNLKQ
-358 QLNIYEQNEKN
+358 QLNIYEQNEQN
-369 FNKQIDDLTNQFQN
+369 FNKQIDNLTNQFQN
-383 KSLQYEKEILMLR
+383 KRLQYEKEIFTLR
-396 NNYAKN
+396 YNMAKN
-402 INKTQRNTVNDPE
+402 INDSQGNININKTIGSKSE
-415 KNIIPRSDNNVNLNF
+415 NNQNLKF
-430 IKNPENIKA
+430 LKNPDNINN
-439 DYITKIASLN
+439 DYIAQITSLN
-449 NKNTNLMAIIKKQKA
+449 NTNMNLTAIIKKQKT
-464 IINGLQ
+464 IIAGLQ
-470 KEINNYKNKLTQY
+470 KEISNYKAKLAQY

-493 INNNI
+493 MNNNI

-540 QLKIENEKLKEK
+540 HLKIENEKLKEE
-552 INLLKLSQPN
+552 INLLKLSPSN
-562 NSKNNNNDNMN
+562 NLINNNNDMN

-594 SSLKLKV
+594 NSLKLKV
-601 AKIEK
+601 ANIEK
-606 NPNLLTANNDEFHN
+606 NPNLLTTNGEFNN
-620 LYEQQKTKI
+620 LYEQQKETI
-629 EKLESEVN
+629 ERLESEVN

-646 HDFIAKLQSKLEN
+646 QDFIAKLQSKLEN
-659 SNFNPPVPKARSSS
+659 SNFYLPVPKAHSTS
-673 KIQKNSLE
+673 KIQKNAQ

-704 ANKEIELLKNKNKEL
+704 ANKEIEILKNKNKEL
-719 QYKLDEKQVEE
+719 QYKLEEKQVEE

-750 LRKMISGAKDKNK
+750 LRKMINGAKDKNK

-785 QKVNMLSEQVKILIS
+785 QRVNMLSEQVKILIS

-810 QINQLCQLMK
+810 QISQLCQLMK

>member
-17 SNRNHKSQNPQMN
+17 QNRNPKSQKPQMN

-37 ALINGLIES
+37 SLINGLIES
-46 IREYYHVS
+46 IKEYYHVS

-73 NVQMLLN
+73 NIQMLLN
-80 DIINNNQYQKLKEL
+80 DIINNNQYQKLTEL
-94 LDKMNIINKLI
+94 LDKINLINKII

-119 KLFFDDAKLIF
+119 RLFFDDAKLIF
-130 KYIKGERQK
+130 QCIRGERQK
-139 QLLENKANNT
+139 QLLEKKSSIANLNGQNNT
-149 NLSSQ
+149 PFNPNLITQ
-154 NNAPFISNL
+154 ITNLYKQLL
-163 KSQMINLYN
+163 KSVQ
-172 KLIKSVLK
+172 K
-180 FSDYDYIIETAG
+180 FSDYDYIIETTG
-192 DNSINVYQNLQNVIK
+192 DNSIINDYQNLQNNIK
-207 NDLDA
+207 KDLNT
-212 LFNLIQNI
+212 LFNLIQNL
-220 ENIKYSNNNVSLNSF
+220 ENINNKISLNLF

-241 NKKGK
+241 NKSSK
-246 SLGKSLENEIEKL
+246 SLGKNIENEIEKL
-259 KKMNITKDAK
+259 KKMNIVKDNK
-269 IRQLMIQLNNSLI
+269 IRQLMLQINNLAI
-282 NKTEGNDSNNNFNI
+282 NKTERSNPNNNYNI
-296 LNTEG
+296 LKTEG

-315 DKDNKLKSLI
+315 DKDNKLQSLI
-325 KQINMKKIGNDSNNG
+325 NQINMKKIGNDLNNG
-340 NIKNI
+340 NMQNLL
-345 IEEKNKEIFNLQQ
+345 EEKDKEIFNLKQ
-358 QLNIYEQNEKN
+358 QLNIYEQNEQN
-369 FNKQIDDLTNQFQN
+369 FNKQIDNLTNQFQN
-383 KSLQYEKEILMLR
+383 KRLQYEKEIFTLR
-396 NNYAKN
+396 YNMAKN
-402 INKTQRNTVNDPE
+402 INDSQGNININKTIGSKSE
-415 KNIIPRSDNNVNLNF
+415 NNQNLKF
-430 IKNPENIKA
+430 LKNPDNINN
-439 DYITKIASLN
+439 DYIAQITSLN
-449 NKNTNLMAIIKKQKA
+449 NTNMNLTAIIKKQKT
-464 IINGLQ
+464 IIAGLQ
-470 KEINNYKNKLTQY
+470 KEISNYKAKLAQY

-493 INNNI
+493 MNNNI

-528 NMSNQANNNELI
+528 NMSNQTNNNELI
-540 QLKIENEKLKEK
+540 HLKIENEKLKEE
-552 INLLKLSQPN
+552 INLLKLTQSN
-562 NSKNNNNDNMN
+562 NLINNNNNDMN

-594 SSLKLKV
+594 NSLKLKV
-601 AKIEK
+601 ANIEK
-606 NPNLLTANNDEFHN
+606 NPNLLTTNGEFNN
-620 LYEQQKTKI
+620 LYDQQKETI
-629 EKLESEVN
+629 ERLESEVN

-646 HDFIAKLQSKLEN
+646 QDFIAKLQSKLEN
-659 SNFNPPVPKARSSS
+659 SNFYLPVPKAHSTS
-673 KIQKNSLE
+673 KIQKNAQ

-704 ANKEIELLKNKNKEL
+704 ANKEIEILKNKNKEL
-719 QYKLDEKQVEE
+719 QYKLEEKQVEE

-750 LRKMISGAKDKNK
+750 LRKMINGAKDKNK

-785 QKVNMLSEQVKILIS
+785 QRVNMLSEQVKILIS

-810 QINQLCQLMK
+810 QISQLCQLMK

>member
-17 SNRNHKSQNPQMN
+17 QNRNPKSQKPQMN

-37 ALINGLIES
+37 SLINGLIES
-46 IREYYHVS
+46 IKEYYHVS

-73 NVQMLLN
+73 NIQMLLN
-80 DIINNNQYQKLKEL
+80 DIINNNQYQKLTEL
-94 LDKMNIINKLI
+94 LDKINLINKII

-119 KLFFDDAKLIF
+119 RLFFDDAKLIF
-130 KYIKGERQK
+130 QCIRGERQK
-139 QLLENKANNT
+139 QLLEKKSRIANLNGQNNT
-149 NLSSQ
+149 PFNPNLITQ
-154 NNAPFISNL
+154 ITNLHKQLL
-163 KSQMINLYN
+163 KSVQ
-172 KLIKSVLK
+172 K
-180 FSDYDYIIETAG
+180 FSDYDYIIETTG
-192 DNSINVYQNLQNVIK
+192 DNSIINDYQNLQNNIK
-207 NDLDA
+207 KDLNT
-212 LFNLIQNI
+212 LFNLIQNL
-220 ENIKYSNNNVSLNSF
+220 ENINNRISFNSF

-241 NKKGK
+241 NKSSK
-246 SLGKSLENEIEKL
+246 SLGKNIENEIEKL
-259 KKMNITKDAK
+259 KKMNIVKDNK
-269 IRQLMIQLNNSLI
+269 IRQLMLQINNLAI
-282 NKTEGNDSNNNFNI
+282 NKTERSNPNNNYNI
-296 LNTEG
+296 LKTEG

-315 DKDNKLKSLI
+315 DKDNKLQSLI
-325 KQINMKKIGNDSNNG
+325 NQINMKKIGNDLNNG
-340 NIKNI
+340 NMQNLL
-345 IEEKNKEIFNLQQ
+345 EEKDKEIFNLKQ
-358 QLNIYEQNEKN
+358 QLNIYEQNEQN
-369 FNKQIDDLTNQFQN
+369 FNKQIDNLTNQFQN
-383 KSLQYEKEILMLR
+383 KRLQYEKEIFTLR
-396 NNYAKN
+396 YNMAKN
-402 INKTQRNTVNDPE
+402 INDSQGNININKTIGSKSE
-415 KNIIPRSDNNVNLNF
+415 NNQNLKF
-430 IKNPENIKA
+430 LKNPDNINN
-439 DYITKIASLN
+439 DYIAQITSLN
-449 NKNTNLMAIIKKQKA
+449 NTNMNLTAIIKKQKT
-464 IINGLQ
+464 IIAGLQ
-470 KEINNYKNKLTQY
+470 KEISNYKAKLAQY

-493 INNNI
+493 MNNNI

-540 QLKIENEKLKEK
+540 HLKIENEKLKEE
-552 INLLKLSQPN
+552 INLLKLTQSN
-562 NSKNNNNDNMN
+562 NLINNNNDMN

-594 SSLKLKV
+594 NSLKLKV
-601 AKIEK
+601 ANIEK
-606 NPNLLTANNDEFHN
+606 NPNLLTTNGEFNN
-620 LYEQQKTKI
+620 LYEQQKETI
-629 EKLESEVN
+629 ERLESEVN

-646 HDFIAKLQSKLEN
+646 QDFIAKLQSKLEN
-659 SNFNPPVPKARSSS
+659 SNFYPPVPKAHSTS
-673 KIQKNSLE
+673 KIQKNAQ

-704 ANKEIELLKNKNKEL
+704 ANKEIEILKNKNKEL
-719 QYKLDEKQVEE
+719 QYKLEEKQVEE

-750 LRKMISGAKDKNK
+750 LRKMINGAKDKNK

-785 QKVNMLSEQVKILIS
+785 QRVNMLSEQVKILIS

-810 QINQLCQLMK
+810 QISQLCQLMK